1 MNASGDLS
9 RRNPQEDFELIQ
21 RIGSGTYGDVYKA
34 RNVNTGELAAIKVI
48 KLEPGEDFAVVQQEI
63 IMMKDC
69 KHSNIVAYFGSYL
82 RRDKLWI
89 SMEYC
94 GGGSLQDIYH
104 VTGPLSESQIAYM
117 SRETLQGLYYLHNK
131 GKMHRDIK
139 GANILLTDN
148 GYVKLA
154 DFGVS
159 AQITATLAKRKSFI
173 GTPYWMAPEVAAV
186 ERKGGYNQLCDIWAV
201 GITAIE
207 LAELQPP
214 MFDLHP
220 MRALFL
226 MTKSNFQPPKLKDKV
241 KWTNNFHQFVKLSL
255 TKNTKK
261 RPTAEKLLQHPF
273 VSQPLSRT
281 LAVDLLDRASNPD
294 HSAFPDLEDEDPE
307 PEFKYRGHFLPISP
321 RARRA
326 PCFVAH
332 YKSPVS
338 VPHRIRSTSRGTREE
353 KTLSEINFGQVKFDP
368 PLRKET
374 EPHHEAQASEP
385 YLDCFEELYY
395 TARPNLDL
403 RSEYGHESPSLLSGN
418 KSLLKSVEEELQ
430 HRGHMAHLGDD
441 DDEDDDGADDDETH
455 THKSSTIMRPKVPPP
470 LPPKPKSVS
479 QPPPQPLQKLDD
491 SQSHSEDDSGG
502 GGTIKRCPIPLS
514 SSPAKPSNVPPR
526 PPPPRL
532 PPHRRSSLGNDS
544 AEGVAG
550 DLSAPGDDGSFRHF
564 WEWLHAPHTEEELE
578 EAWEV
583 LQEVKEVQEEEKDE
597 SNALSSSQNG
607 EREGP
612 SERQST
618 MPPSVPARK
627 DKKDTPKPISNGL
640 PPTPKV
646 HMGAC
651 FSKVFNGCP
660 LKIHCATSWINPDT
674 RDQYLIFGAEE
685 GIYTLNLN
693 ELHETSMEQLFPRRC
708 TWLYVMNSSL
718 LSISGKASQLYSH
731 SLPGL
736 FDHARHMQ
744 KLPVAIPTHRLPDK
758 MIPRKFAVTNKIPD
772 TKGCQKCC
780 VVRNPYTGHKY
791 LCGAFQSSIVLFEWV
806 DSMQK
811 FMLIK
816 NMDFPL
822 PCPLEVFDM
831 LVVPEHTYPLV
842 CVAVSKGTEVGQ
854 VVRFGTVNPNATA
867 SWFTESDTPQS
878 CVIHVTQLERDTIL
892 VCLDRC
898 IKIVNLQGRLKSSRK
913 LSAEL
918 TFNFQI
924 EAIVCLQDSVLAFW
938 RHGMQGRS
946 FKTNEITQEISDSTR
961 IFRLLGSDRSLEWRN
976 PEPGEH
982 SARARVVVLESRPT
996 DNPTAHSNL
1005 YILAGHENSY

>member
-1 MNASGDLS
+1 
-9 RRNPQEDFELIQ
+9 
-21 RIGSGTYGDVYKA
+21 
-34 RNVNTGELAAIKVI
+34 
-48 KLEPGEDFAVVQQEI
+48 
-63 IMMKDC
+63 MMKDC

-89 SMEYC
+89 CMEYC
-94 GGGSLQDIYH
+94 GGGSLQDVYH
-104 VTGPLSESQIAYM
+104 VTGPLTESQIAYVT
-117 SRETLQGLYYLHNK
+117 RETLQGLYYLHNK

-186 ERKGGYNQLCDIWAV
+186 ERKGGYNHLCDIWAV

-241 KWTNNFHQFVKLSL
+241 KWTNNFHNFVKLAL
-255 TKNTKK
+255 TKNPKK
-261 RPTAEKLLQHPF
+261 RPPADKLLQHPF
-273 VSQPLSRT
+273 VSQPLSRI
-281 LAVDLLDRASNPD
+281 LAIELLDKANNPD
-294 HSAFPDLEDEDPE
+294 HSSFTDLDDDEPE
-307 PEFKYRGHFLPISP
+307 PEP
-321 RARRA
+321 
-326 PCFVAH
+326 
-332 YKSPVS
+332 PVS
-338 VPHRIRSTSRGTREE
+338 VPHRIRSTSRTSREG

-368 PLRKET
+368 PLTTET
-374 EPHHEAQASEP
+374 KPYHELP
-385 YLDCFEELYY
+385 DIDDFLDCAEEIYY
-395 TARPNLDL
+395 TARSNLDL
-403 RSEYGHESPSLLSGN
+403 QMDYGQGSPKGSIMGGN
-418 KSLLKSVEEELQ
+418 KSLLKSVEEELHQ
-430 HRGHMAHLGDD
+430 S
-441 DDEDDDGADDDETH
+441 T
-455 THKSSTIMRPKVPPP
+455 KSSTMRPKVPPP
-470 LPPKPKSVS
+470 LPPKPKPS
-479 QPPPQPLQKLDD
+479 PGPH
-491 SQSHSEDDSGG
+491 QSPSGDHDG
-502 GGTIKRCPIPLS
+502 NQGTIKRCPGPE
-514 SSPAKPSNVPPR
+514 SPARSSINVPPR

-532 PPHRRSSLGNDS
+532 PANQLSSLGNGIS
-544 AEGVAG
+544 
-550 DLSAPGDDGSFRHF
+550 
-564 WEWLHAPHTEEELE
+564 
-578 EAWEV
+578 
-583 LQEVKEVQEEEKDE
+583 
-597 SNALSSSQNG
+597 
-607 EREGP
+607 P
-612 SERQST
+612 SEHSPSTERQST
-618 MPPSVPARK
+618 MPPAVPIPK
-627 DKKDTPKPISNGL
+627 DKKDLPKPISNGL

-708 TWLYVMNSSL
+708 TWLYVMSNSL
-718 LSISGKASQLYSH
+718 LSISGKACHLYSH
-731 SLPGL
+731 SLMGL
-736 FDHARHMQ
+736 FEHARQMQ
-744 KLPVAIPTHRLPDK
+744 KLPVAIPTHKLPDK
-758 MIPRKFAVTNKIPD
+758 IIPRKFSVSTKIPE

-791 LCGAFQSSIVLFEWV
+791 LCGAFQSSVVLFEWV
-806 DSMQK
+806 ESMQK
-811 FMLIK
+811 FMLVKSI
-816 NMDFPL
+816 DFPL
-822 PCPLEVFDM
+822 PCPLEVFEM
-831 LVVPEHTYPLV
+831 LVVPEHQYPLI
-842 CVAVSKGTEVGQ
+842 CIAVSKGTELNQ
-854 VVRFGTVNPNATA
+854 VVRFETLNPNST
-867 SWFTESDTPQS
+867 SNWFDSDTPQN

-924 EAIVCLQDSVLAFW
+924 ESIVCLQDSVLAFW

-946 FKTNEITQEISDSTR
+946 FKSNEITQEISDNSR
-961 IFRLLGSDRSLEWRN
+961 IFRLLGSDR
-976 PEPGEH
+976 
-982 SARARVVVLESRPT
+982 VVVLESQPT

>member
-1 MNASGDLS
+1 MSFDLS

-34 RNVNTGELAAIKVI
+34 RNVSTGELAAIKVI

-89 SMEYC
+89 CMEYC

-104 VTGPLSESQIAYM
+104 VTGPLTESQIAYVT
-117 SRETLQGLYYLHNK
+117 RETLQGLYYLHNK

-186 ERKGGYNQLCDIWAV
+186 ERKGGYNHLCDIWAV

-241 KWTNNFHQFVKLSL
+241 KWSNNFHNFVKLAL
-255 TKNTKK
+255 TKNPK
-261 RPTAEKLLQHPF
+261 RRLPADKLLQHPF
-273 VSQPLSRT
+273 VSQPLSRIV
-281 LAVDLLDRASNPD
+281 AIELLDKANNPD
-294 HSAFPDLEDEDPE
+294 HSSYTDLDDDDPE
-307 PEFKYRGHFLPISP
+307 PEFKYRGLFLPISP
-321 RARRA
+321 LSRRVFRFAARRK
-326 PCFVAH
+326 P
-332 YKSPVS
+332 PVS
-338 VPHRIRSTSRGTREE
+338 VPHRIRSVSRNSREE

-368 PLRKET
+368 PLTTET
-374 EPHHEAQASEP
+374 KPHHE
-385 YLDCFEELYY
+385 
-395 TARPNLDL
+395 LDL
-403 RSEYGHESPSLLSGN
+403 QMDYGQGSPKSSFLGGN

-430 HRGHMAHLGDD
+430 QSK
-441 DDEDDDGADDDETH
+441 
-455 THKSSTIMRPKVPPP
+455 KSSTMRPTFPPP
-470 LPPKPKSVS
+470 LPPKPKPTPGSH
-479 QPPPQPLQKLDD
+479 
-491 SQSHSEDDSGG
+491 QSPSADHDGNQ
-502 GGTIKRCPIPLS
+502 GTIKRCPGTESPSRS
-514 SSPAKPSNVPPR
+514 SGNVPPR

-532 PPHRRSSLGNDS
+532 PAHKLSSLGN
-544 AEGVAG
+544 GVE
-550 DLSAPGDDGSFRHF
+550 H
-564 WEWLHAPHTEEELE
+564 
-578 EAWEV
+578 
-583 LQEVKEVQEEEKDE
+583 
-597 SNALSSSQNG
+597 SSST
-607 EREGP
+607 EI
-612 SERQST
+612 QST
-618 MPPSVPARK
+618 MPPAVPIPK
-627 DKKDTPKPISNGL
+627 DKKDLPKPISNGL

-674 RDQYLIFGAEE
+674 RDQYIIFGAEE

-708 TWLYVMNSSL
+708 TWLYVMSNTL
-718 LSISGKASQLYSH
+718 LSITGKASHLYSH
-731 SLPGL
+731 SLVGL
-736 FDHARHMQ
+736 FEHARHMQ
-744 KLPVAIPTHRLPDK
+744 KLPVSIPTHRLPDK
-758 MIPRKFAVTNKIPD
+758 IIPRKFSVSNKIPE
-772 TKGCQKCC
+772 TRGCQKCC

-806 DSMQK
+806 EPMQK
-811 FMLIK
+811 FMLVK
-816 NMDFPL
+816 NIDFPL
-822 PCPLEVFDM
+822 PCPLEIFEM
-831 LVVPEHTYPLV
+831 LVVPEHQYPLI
-842 CVAVSKGTEVGQ
+842 CIAVSKGTELHQ
-854 VVRFGTVNPNATA
+854 VVRFETLNPNST
-867 SWFTESDTPQS
+867 SNWFANSDTPQS

-924 EAIVCLQDSVLAFW
+924 ESIVCLQDSVLAFW

-946 FKTNEITQEISDSTR
+946 FKSNEITQEISDNSR
-961 IFRLLGSDRSLEWRN
+961 IFRLLGSD
-976 PEPGEH
+976 
-982 SARARVVVLESRPT
+982 RVVVLESRPT
-996 DNPTAHSNL
+996 DNPTADSNL

>member
-1 MNASGDLS
+1 MNSSFDLS

-34 RNVNTGELAAIKVI
+34 RNVSTGELAAIKVI

-89 SMEYC
+89 CMEYC

-104 VTGPLSESQIAYM
+104 VTGPLTESQIAYVT
-117 SRETLQGLYYLHNK
+117 RETLQGLFYLHSK

-186 ERKGGYNQLCDIWAV
+186 ERKGGYNHLCDIWAV

-241 KWTNNFHQFVKLSL
+241 KWTNNFHNFVKLAL
-255 TKNTKK
+255 TKNPKK
-261 RPTAEKLLQHPF
+261 RPPADKLLQHPF
-273 VSQPLSRT
+273 VSQPLSRI
-281 LAVDLLDRASNPD
+281 LAIELLDKVNNPD
-294 HSAFPDLEDEDPE
+294 HSSYTDLDDDDPE
-307 PEFKYRGHFLPISP
+307 PEFKYRGLFLPVSP
-321 RARRA
+321 LSRRILHFAARRKPA
-326 PCFVAH
+326 
-332 YKSPVS
+332 VS
-338 VPHRIRSTSRGTREE
+338 VPHRIRSASRSSREG
-353 KTLSEINFGQVKFDP
+353 KSLSEINFGQVKFDP
-368 PLRKET
+368 PITTET
-374 EPHHEAQASEP
+374 KPHHEP
-385 YLDCFEELYY
+385 PDTDDFLDCAEEIYY
-395 TARPNLDL
+395 TARSNLDL
-403 RSEYGHESPSLLSGN
+403 QMDYGQGSPKGSILGGN
-418 KSLLKSVEEELQ
+418 RSLLKSVEEELHQ
-430 HRGHMAHLGDD
+430 S
-441 DDEDDDGADDDETH
+441 T
-455 THKSSTIMRPKVPPP
+455 KSSTMRPKVPPP
-470 LPPKPKSVS
+470 LPPKPKPS
-479 QPPPQPLQKLDD
+479 PGPH
-491 SQSHSEDDSGG
+491 QSPSGDHDG
-502 GGTIKRCPIPLS
+502 NQDTIKRCPEPE
-514 SSPAKPSNVPPR
+514 SPARSSINIPPR

-532 PPHRRSSLGNDS
+532 PANQLSSLGNGMS
-544 AEGVAG
+544 
-550 DLSAPGDDGSFRHF
+550 
-564 WEWLHAPHTEEELE
+564 
-578 EAWEV
+578 
-583 LQEVKEVQEEEKDE
+583 
-597 SNALSSSQNG
+597 
-607 EREGP
+607 P
-612 SERQST
+612 SEHSPSTERQST
-618 MPPSVPARK
+618 MPPAVPVPK
-627 DKKDTPKPISNGL
+627 DKKDFPKPISNGL

-660 LKIHCATSWINPDT
+660 LKIHCATSWINPGT

-708 TWLYVMNSSL
+708 TWLYVMSNSL
-718 LSISGKASQLYSH
+718 LSISGKACHLYSH
-731 SLPGL
+731 SLMGL
-736 FDHARHMQ
+736 FEHARQMQ
-744 KLPVAIPTHRLPDK
+744 KLPVAIPTHKLPDK
-758 MIPRKFAVTNKIPD
+758 IIPRKFSVSTKIPE
-772 TKGCQKCC
+772 TRGCQKCC

-791 LCGAFQSSIVLFEWV
+791 LCGAFQSSVVLFEWV
-806 DSMQK
+806 ESMQK
-811 FMLIK
+811 FMLVKSI
-816 NMDFPL
+816 DFPL
-822 PCPLEVFDM
+822 PCPLEVFEM
-831 LVVPEHTYPLV
+831 LVVPEHQYPLI
-842 CVAVSKGTEVGQ
+842 CIAVSKGTELNQ
-854 VVRFGTVNPNATA
+854 VVHFETLNPNST
-867 SWFTESDTPQS
+867 SNWFDSDTPQS

-924 EAIVCLQDSVLAFW
+924 ESIVCLQDSVLAFW

-946 FKTNEITQEISDSTR
+946 FKSNEITQEISDSSR
-961 IFRLLGSDRSLEWRN
+961 IFRLLGSD
-976 PEPGEH
+976 
-982 SARARVVVLESRPT
+982 RVVVLESRPT

>member
-1 MNASGDLS
+1 MNSSVDLS

-48 KLEPGEDFAVVQQEI
+48 KLEPGEDFEVVQQEI

-104 VTGPLSESQIAYM
+104 GREHWPSLTHRLSH
-117 SRETLQGLYYLHNK
+117 TVFQGLYYLHNK

-139 GANILLTDN
+139 AIHIKSITAFLFCLLPLPSPAS
-148 GYVKLA
+148 VA

-241 KWTNNFHQFVKLSL
+241 KWGNNFHHFVKLSL
-255 TKNTKK
+255 TKNPKK

-281 LAVDLLDRASNPD
+281 LAIELLDKASNPD
-294 HSAFPDLEDEDPE
+294 HSTYNDFDDDDPE
-307 PEFKYRGHFLPISP
+307 PE
-321 RARRA
+321 
-326 PCFVAH
+326 
-332 YKSPVS
+332 SPVS
-338 VPHRIRSTSRGTREE
+338 VPHRIRSTSRSTREG

-374 EPHHEAQASEP
+374 EPHHEPVSSLVPVTHCLPLCSLSLSLSLPLQPKSICLP
-385 YLDCFEELYY
+385 Q
-395 TARPNLDL
+395 
-403 RSEYGHESPSLLSGN
+403 ESQSQG
-418 KSLLKSVEEELQ
+418 
-430 HRGHMAHLGDD
+430 
-441 DDEDDDGADDDETH
+441 EDD
-455 THKSSTIMRPKVPPP
+455 
-470 LPPKPKSVS
+470 
-479 QPPPQPLQKLDD
+479 
-491 SQSHSEDDSGG
+491 G
-502 GGTIKRCPIPLS
+502 GGTIKRCPVPE
-514 SSPAKPSNVPPR
+514 SPARPASTNVPPR

-532 PPHRRSSLGNDS
+532 PPHRRSSLGN
-544 AEGVAG
+544 EGAQSQAG
-550 DLSAPGDDGSFRHF
+550 SEPEGNDDGSFRHF

-578 EAWEV
+578 ELGPFIDLLTFCF
-583 LQEVKEVQEEEKDE
+583 LQ
-597 SNALSSSQNG
+597 
-607 EREGP
+607 
-612 SERQST
+612 
-618 MPPSVPARK
+618 
-627 DKKDTPKPISNGL
+627 KPISNGL

-708 TWLYVMNSSL
+708 TWLYVMNNCL

-731 SLPGL
+731 NLAGL
-736 FDHARHMQ
+736 FEHARQMQ
-744 KLPVAIPTHRLPDK
+744 KLPMAIPTHKLPDK
-758 MIPRKFAVTNKIPD
+758 MIPRKFAVSNKIPD

-791 LCGAFQSSIVLFEWV
+791 LCGAFQSSVVLLEWV
-806 DSMQK
+806 ESMQK

-816 NMDFPL
+816 NIDFPL
-822 PCPLEVFDM
+822 PCPLEVFEM
-831 LVVPEHTYPLV
+831 LVVPEQQYPLI
-842 CVAVSKGTEVGQ
+842 CVAVSKGTELSQ
-854 VVRFGTVNPNATA
+854 VVRFGTVNPNSTS
-867 SWFTESDTPQS
+867 SWFTEADTPQT
-878 CVIHVTQLERDTIL
+878 CVIHITQLERDTIL

-946 FKTNEITQEISDSTR
+946 FKTNEITQEISDNTR
-961 IFRLLGSDRSLEWRN
+961 IFRLLGSD
-976 PEPGEH
+976 
-982 SARARVVVLESRPT
+982 RVVVLESRPT
-996 DNPTAHSNL
+996 DNPTAASNL

>member
-1 MNASGDLS
+1 MMNSSFDLS

-34 RNVNTGELAAIKVI
+34 RNVTTGELAAIKVI

-89 SMEYC
+89 CMEYC

-104 VTGPLSESQIAYM
+104 VTGPLTESQIAYVT
-117 SRETLQGLYYLHNK
+117 RETLQGLYYLHNK

-148 GYVKLA
+148 GYIKLA

-186 ERKGGYNQLCDIWAV
+186 ERKGGYNHLCDIWAV

-241 KWTNNFHQFVKLSL
+241 KWTNNFHNFVKLAL
-255 TKNTKK
+255 TKNPKK
-261 RPTAEKLLQHPF
+261 RPPADKLLQHPF
-273 VSQPLSRT
+273 VSQPLSRI
-281 LAVDLLDRASNPD
+281 LAIELLDKANNPD
-294 HSAFPDLEDEDPE
+294 NSSYTDLDDDDPE
-307 PEFKYRGHFLPISP
+307 PEP
-321 RARRA
+321 
-326 PCFVAH
+326 
-332 YKSPVS
+332 PVS
-338 VPHRIRSTSRGTREE
+338 VPHRIRSTSRTSREG

-368 PLRKET
+368 PITTET
-374 EPHHEAQASEP
+374 KPHHEP
-385 YLDCFEELYY
+385 PDTDDFLDCAEEIYY
-395 TARPNLDL
+395 TARSNLDL
-403 RSEYGHESPSLLSGN
+403 QMDYEQDSPKGSILGGN
-418 KSLLKSVEEELQ
+418 KSLLKSVEEELHQ
-430 HRGHMAHLGDD
+430 S
-441 DDEDDDGADDDETH
+441 T
-455 THKSSTIMRPKVPPP
+455 KSSTMRPKVPPP
-470 LPPKPKSVS
+470 LPPKPKSS
-479 QPPPQPLQKLDD
+479 PGPH
-491 SQSHSEDDSGG
+491 QSSSADHDGNQ
-502 GGTIKRCPIPLS
+502 GTIKRCPGPESPTRS
-514 SSPAKPSNVPPR
+514 STNVPPR

-532 PPHRRSSLGNDS
+532 SANKLSSLGNGIS
-544 AEGVAG
+544 PPEHSPPTA
-550 DLSAPGDDGSFRHF
+550 
-564 WEWLHAPHTEEELE
+564 
-578 EAWEV
+578 
-583 LQEVKEVQEEEKDE
+583 
-597 SNALSSSQNG
+597 
-607 EREGP
+607 
-612 SERQST
+612 RQST
-618 MPPSVPARK
+618 MPPAVPIPK
-627 DKKDTPKPISNGL
+627 DKKDFPKPISNGL

-693 ELHETSMEQLFPRRC
+693 ELHETSMEQLIPRRC
-708 TWLYVMNSSL
+708 TWLYVMSNSL
-718 LSISGKASQLYSH
+718 LSISGKACHLYSH
-731 SLPGL
+731 SLMGL
-736 FDHARHMQ
+736 FEHARQMQ
-744 KLPVAIPTHRLPDK
+744 KLPVAIPTHKLPDK
-758 MIPRKFAVTNKIPD
+758 IIPRKFTVSTKIPE

-791 LCGAFQSSIVLFEWV
+791 LCGAFQSSVVLFEWV
-806 DSMQK
+806 ESMQK
-811 FMLIK
+811 FMLVKSI
-816 NMDFPL
+816 DFPL
-822 PCPLEVFDM
+822 PCPLEVFEM
-831 LVVPEHTYPLV
+831 LVVPEHLYPLI
-842 CVAVSKGTEVGQ
+842 CIAVSKGTELNQ
-854 VVRFGTVNPNATA
+854 VVQFETLNPNST
-867 SWFTESDTPQS
+867 SNWFDSDTPQS

-924 EAIVCLQDSVLAFW
+924 ESIVCLQDSVLAFW

-946 FKTNEITQEISDSTR
+946 FKSNEITQEISDNSR
-961 IFRLLGSDRSLEWRN
+961 IFRLLGSD
-976 PEPGEH
+976 
-982 SARARVVVLESRPT
+982 RVVVLESRPT

>member
-1 MNASGDLS
+1 MNSSFDLS

-34 RNVNTGELAAIKVI
+34 RNVTTGELAAIKVI

-89 SMEYC
+89 CMEYC

-104 VTGPLSESQIAYM
+104 VTGPLTESQIAYVT
-117 SRETLQGLYYLHNK
+117 RETLQGLFYLHNK

-148 GYVKLA
+148 GYIKLA

-186 ERKGGYNQLCDIWAV
+186 ERKGGYNHLCDIWAV

-241 KWTNNFHQFVKLSL
+241 KWTNNFHIFVKLAL
-255 TKNTKK
+255 TKNPKK
-261 RPTAEKLLQHPF
+261 RPPADKLLQHPF
-273 VSQPLSRT
+273 VSQPLSRI
-281 LAVDLLDRASNPD
+281 LAIELLDKANNPD
-294 HSAFPDLEDEDPE
+294 NSSYTDLDDDDPE
-307 PEFKYRGHFLPISP
+307 PEFKYRGLFLPVSP
-321 RARRA
+321 LSRRVLRFAARRK
-326 PCFVAH
+326 P
-332 YKSPVS
+332 PVS
-338 VPHRIRSTSRGTREE
+338 VPHRIRSTSRTSREG

-368 PLRKET
+368 PLTTET
-374 EPHHEAQASEP
+374 KPHHEPDLQMD
-385 YLDCFEELYY
+385 YEE
-395 TARPNLDL
+395 
-403 RSEYGHESPSLLSGN
+403 ESPKGSILGGN
-418 KSLLKSVEEELQ
+418 KSLLKSVEEELHQ
-430 HRGHMAHLGDD
+430 RGHDAHLED
-441 DDEDDDGADDDETH
+441 DDEGDDEGDDHDDELQH
-455 THKSSTIMRPKVPPP
+455 TKSSTMRPKFPPP
-470 LPPKPKSVS
+470 LPPKPKPS
-479 QPPPQPLQKLDD
+479 PGPH
-491 SQSHSEDDSGG
+491 QSLSGDHDG
-502 GGTIKRCPIPLS
+502 NQGTIKRCPGPESPTRS
-514 SSPAKPSNVPPR
+514 STNVPPR

-532 PPHRRSSLGNDS
+532 SANKLSSLD
-544 AEGVAG
+544 
-550 DLSAPGDDGSFRHF
+550 
-564 WEWLHAPHTEEELE
+564 
-578 EAWEV
+578 
-583 LQEVKEVQEEEKDE
+583 
-597 SNALSSSQNG
+597 NG
-607 EREGP
+607 TSP
-612 SERQST
+612 SEHSPSTERQST
-618 MPPSVPARK
+618 MPPAVPTPK
-627 DKKDTPKPISNGL
+627 DKKDFPKPISNGL
-640 PPTPKV
+640 PPTPEV

-708 TWLYVMNSSL
+708 TWLYVMSNSL
-718 LSISGKASQLYSH
+718 LSISGKACHLYSH
-731 SLPGL
+731 SLVGL
-736 FDHARHMQ
+736 FEHARQMQ
-744 KLPVAIPTHRLPDK
+744 KLPVAIPTHKLPDK
-758 MIPRKFAVTNKIPD
+758 MIPRKFTVSTKIPE

-806 DSMQK
+806 ESMQR
-811 FMLIK
+811 FMLVKSI
-816 NMDFPL
+816 DFPL
-822 PCPLEVFDM
+822 PCPLEVFEM
-831 LVVPEHTYPLV
+831 LVVPEHLYPLI
-842 CVAVSKGTEVGQ
+842 CIAVSKGTELNQ
-854 VVRFGTVNPNATA
+854 VVRFETLNPSSTSN
-867 SWFTESDTPQS
+867 WFDSDTPQS

-924 EAIVCLQDSVLAFW
+924 ESIVCLQDSVLAFW

-946 FKTNEITQEISDSTR
+946 FKSNEITQEISDNSR
-961 IFRLLGSDRSLEWRN
+961 IFRLLGSD
-976 PEPGEH
+976 
-982 SARARVVVLESRPT
+982 RVVVLESRPT

>member
-1 MNASGDLS
+1 MNSSLDLS

-48 KLEPGEDFAVVQQEI
+48 KLEPGEDFVVVQQEI

-104 VTGPLSESQIAYM
+104 VTGPLLESQIAYV

-159 AQITATLAKRKSFI
+159 AQISATLAKRKSFI

-241 KWTNNFHQFVKLSL
+241 QWTSNFHHFVKMALI
-255 TKNTKK
+255 KNPKK
-261 RPTAEKLLQHPF
+261 RPTADKLLQHPF

-281 LAVDLLDRASNPD
+281 LAIELLDKASNPD
-294 HSAFPDLEDEDPE
+294 HAHYSDIDDEDQDPDPE
-307 PEFKYRGHFLPISP
+307 
-321 RARRA
+321 
-326 PCFVAH
+326 
-332 YKSPVS
+332 SPVT
-338 VPHRIRSTSRGTREE
+338 VPHRIRSTSRSSRDG
-353 KTLSEINFGQVKFDP
+353 KTLSEINFDQVKFDP

-374 EPHHEAQASEP
+374 ELHHEPELQLEP
-385 YLDCFEELYY
+385 QSILGD
-395 TARPNLDL
+395 
-403 RSEYGHESPSLLSGN
+403 N
-418 KSLLKSVEEELQ
+418 KSLLKSVAEELNQ
-430 HRGHMAHLGDD
+430 SSNS
-441 DDEDDDGADDDETH
+441 
-455 THKSSTIMRPKVPPP
+455 SSTMRPKVPPP
-470 LPPKPKSVS
+470 LPPKPKALSPAQNGPS
-479 QPPPQPLQKLDD
+479 G
-491 SQSHSEDDSGG
+491 DDSGG
-502 GGTIKRCPIPLS
+502 QGTIKRCPT
-514 SSPAKPSNVPPR
+514 SPNPTPTPPRPAACVPPR
-526 PPPPRL
+526 PPPPFL
-532 PPHRRSSLGNDS
+532 PPHRRRSLGNRVT
-544 AEGVAG
+544 AA
-550 DLSAPGDDGSFRHF
+550 
-564 WEWLHAPHTEEELE
+564 
-578 EAWEV
+578 
-583 LQEVKEVQEEEKDE
+583 Q
-597 SNALSSSQNG
+597 QNG
-607 EREGP
+607 ERE
-612 SERQST
+612 RQST
-618 MPPSVPARK
+618 LPTIPSRRSK
-627 DKKDTPKPISNGL
+627 DIPKPISNGL

-660 LKIHCATSWINPDT
+660 LKVHCASSWVNPDT
-674 RDQYLIFGAEE
+674 RDQYLLFGAEE

-693 ELHETSMEQLFPRRC
+693 ELHETTMEQIFPRRC
-708 TWLYVMNSSL
+708 TWLYVMNNWL
-718 LSISGKASQLYSH
+718 ISISGKASQLYCH
-731 SLPGL
+731 NLAGL
-736 FDHARHMQ
+736 FEHARQMQ
-744 KLPVAIPTHRLPDK
+744 KLPVAIPTHKLPDK
-758 MIPRKFAVTNKIPD
+758 IVPRKFTVSNKIPD

-791 LCGAFQSSIVLFEWV
+791 LCGAFQSSVVLFEWV
-806 DSMQK
+806 EAMQR

-816 NMDFPL
+816 SIDFTL
-822 PCPLEVFDM
+822 PCPLEVFEM
-831 LVVPEHTYPLV
+831 LVVPEHQYPLI
-842 CVAVSKGTEVGQ
+842 CVAVSKGSQPDQ
-854 VVRFGTVNPNATA
+854 VVTFGTVDPNTPAPI
-867 SWFTESDTPQS
+867 FTEPDTPQT

-898 IKIVNLQGRLKSSRK
+898 IKMVNLQGRLKSNKK

-961 IFRLLGSDRSLEWRN
+961 MFRLLGADRT
-976 PEPGEH
+976 
-982 SARARVVVLESRPT
+982 VVLESRPT
-996 DNPTAHSNL
+996 DNPTAQSNL

>member
-1 MNASGDLS
+1 MMNSSFDLS

-34 RNVNTGELAAIKVI
+34 RNVTTGELAAIKVI

-89 SMEYC
+89 CMEYC

-104 VTGPLSESQIAYM
+104 VTGPLTESQIAYVT
-117 SRETLQGLYYLHNK
+117 RETLQGLYYLHNK

-148 GYVKLA
+148 GYIKLA

-186 ERKGGYNQLCDIWAV
+186 ERKGGYNHLCDIWAV

-241 KWTNNFHQFVKLSL
+241 KWTNNFHIFVKLAL
-255 TKNTKK
+255 TKNPKK
-261 RPTAEKLLQHPF
+261 RPPADKLLQHPF
-273 VSQPLSRT
+273 VSQPLSRI
-281 LAVDLLDRASNPD
+281 LAIELLDKANNPD
-294 HSAFPDLEDEDPE
+294 NSSYTDLDDDDPE
-307 PEFKYRGHFLPISP
+307 PEP
-321 RARRA
+321 
-326 PCFVAH
+326 
-332 YKSPVS
+332 PVS
-338 VPHRIRSTSRGTREE
+338 VPHRIRSTSRTSREG

-368 PLRKET
+368 PITTET
-374 EPHHEAQASEP
+374 KPHHEP
-385 YLDCFEELYY
+385 
-395 TARPNLDL
+395 DL
-403 RSEYGHESPSLLSGN
+403 QMDYEQDSPKGSILGGN
-418 KSLLKSVEEELQ
+418 KSLLKSVEEELHQ
-430 HRGHMAHLGDD
+430 RGHEAHLED
-441 DDEDDDGADDDETH
+441 DDEGEDDDHDDELQH
-455 THKSSTIMRPKVPPP
+455 TKSSTMRPKVPPP
-470 LPPKPKSVS
+470 LPPKPKSS
-479 QPPPQPLQKLDD
+479 PGPH
-491 SQSHSEDDSGG
+491 QSSSADHDGNQ
-502 GGTIKRCPIPLS
+502 GTIKRCPGPESPTRS
-514 SSPAKPSNVPPR
+514 STNVPPR

-532 PPHRRSSLGNDS
+532 SANKLSSLGNGIS
-544 AEGVAG
+544 PPEHSPPTA
-550 DLSAPGDDGSFRHF
+550 
-564 WEWLHAPHTEEELE
+564 
-578 EAWEV
+578 
-583 LQEVKEVQEEEKDE
+583 
-597 SNALSSSQNG
+597 
-607 EREGP
+607 
-612 SERQST
+612 RQST
-618 MPPSVPARK
+618 MPPAVPIPK
-627 DKKDTPKPISNGL
+627 DKKDFPKPISNGL

-693 ELHETSMEQLFPRRC
+693 ELHETSMEQLIPRRC
-708 TWLYVMNSSL
+708 TWLYVMSNSL
-718 LSISGKASQLYSH
+718 LSISGKACHLYSH
-731 SLPGL
+731 SLMGL
-736 FDHARHMQ
+736 FEHARQMQ
-744 KLPVAIPTHRLPDK
+744 KLPVAIPTHKLPDK
-758 MIPRKFAVTNKIPD
+758 IIPRKFTVSTKIPE

-791 LCGAFQSSIVLFEWV
+791 LCGAFQSSVVLFEWV
-806 DSMQK
+806 ESMQK
-811 FMLIK
+811 FMLVKSI
-816 NMDFPL
+816 DFPL
-822 PCPLEVFDM
+822 PCPLEVFEM
-831 LVVPEHTYPLV
+831 LVVPEHLYPLI
-842 CVAVSKGTEVGQ
+842 CIAVSKGTELNQ
-854 VVRFGTVNPNATA
+854 VVQFETLNPNST
-867 SWFTESDTPQS
+867 SNWFDSDTPQS

-924 EAIVCLQDSVLAFW
+924 ESIVCLQDSVLAFW

-946 FKTNEITQEISDSTR
+946 FKSNEITQEISDNSR
-961 IFRLLGSDRSLEWRN
+961 IFRLLGSD
-976 PEPGEH
+976 
-982 SARARVVVLESRPT
+982 RVVVLESRPT

>member
-1 MNASGDLS
+1 MSSCVDLS

-48 KLEPGEDFAVVQQEI
+48 KLEPGEDFEVVQQEI

-226 MTKSNFQPPKLKDKV
+226 MTKSNFQSPKLKDKV
-241 KWTNNFHQFVKLSL
+241 KWGNNFHHFVKLSL
-255 TKNTKK
+255 TKNPKK

-281 LAVDLLDRASNPD
+281 LAIELLDKSNNPD
-294 HSAFPDLEDEDPE
+294 HTTYNDFDDDDPE
-307 PEFKYRGHFLPISP
+307 PEFKYMGHFLPITP
-321 RARRA
+321 GARRA
-326 PCFVAH
+326 PHFAMRK
-332 YKSPVS
+332 KSPVS
-338 VPHRIRSTSRGTREE
+338 VPHRIRSTSRSTREG

-374 EPHHEAQASEP
+374 EPHHEPPDSEP
-385 YLDCFEELYY
+385 FLDCAEELYY
-395 TARPNLDL
+395 TARSNLDL
-403 RSEYGHESPSLLSGN
+403 QLEYGQESPSLMGGN
-418 KSLLKSVEEELQ
+418 KSLLKSVEEELKQ
-430 HRGHMAHLGDD
+430 RGHMTHLETDD
-441 DDEDDDGADDDETH
+441 DDGGDDGDETQ
-455 THKSSTIMRPKVPPP
+455 HKHSTIMRPKVPPP
-470 LPPKPKSVS
+470 LPPKPKSICLPQESPS
-479 QPPPQPLQKLDD
+479 QG
-491 SQSHSEDDSGG
+491 EDDG
-502 GGTIKRCPIPLS
+502 GGTIKRCPVPE
-514 SSPAKPSNVPPR
+514 SPARTTSSNVPPR

-532 PPHRRSSLGNDS
+532 PPHRRSSLGNGLNS
-544 AEGVAG
+544 
-550 DLSAPGDDGSFRHF
+550 H
-564 WEWLHAPHTEEELE
+564 
-578 EAWEV
+578 
-583 LQEVKEVQEEEKDE
+583 
-597 SNALSSSQNG
+597 QNG
-607 EREGP
+607 EKD
-612 SERQST
+612 SATERQST
-618 MPPSVPARK
+618 MPPSVPIRK
-627 DKKDTPKPISNGL
+627 DKKDITKPISNGL

-708 TWLYVMNSSL
+708 TWLYVMNNCL

-731 SLPGL
+731 NLAGL
-736 FDHARHMQ
+736 FEHARQMQ
-744 KLPVAIPTHRLPDK
+744 KLPMAIPTHKLPDK
-758 MIPRKFAVTNKIPD
+758 MIPRKFAISNKIPD

-791 LCGAFQSSIVLFEWV
+791 LCGAFQSSVVLLEWV
-806 DSMQK
+806 EPMQK

-816 NMDFPL
+816 NIDFPL
-822 PCPLEVFDM
+822 PCPLEVFEM
-831 LVVPEHTYPLV
+831 LVVPDQQYPLI
-842 CVAVSKGTEVGQ
+842 CVAVSKGMELSQ
-854 VVRFGTVNPNATA
+854 VVRFGTVNPNSTS
-867 SWFTESDTPQS
+867 SWFTEADTPQT

-946 FKTNEITQEISDSTR
+946 FKTNEITQEISDNTR
-961 IFRLLGSDRSLEWRN
+961 IFSLLGSDRNSQHDSSGQEGAVNL
-976 PEPGEH
+976 P
-982 SARARVVVLESRPT
+982 RVVVLESRPT
-996 DNPTAHSNL
+996 DNPTAASNL

>member
-1 MNASGDLS
+1 MNSSFDLS

-34 RNVNTGELAAIKVI
+34 RNVTTGELAAIKVI

-89 SMEYC
+89 CMEYC

-104 VTGPLSESQIAYM
+104 VTGPLTESQIAYVT
-117 SRETLQGLYYLHNK
+117 RETLQGLFYLHSK

-139 GANILLTDN
+139 GANILFTDN

-186 ERKGGYNQLCDIWAV
+186 ERKGGYNHLCDIWAV

-241 KWTNNFHQFVKLSL
+241 KWTNNFHNFVKLAL
-255 TKNTKK
+255 TKNPKK
-261 RPTAEKLLQHPF
+261 RPPADKLLQHPF
-273 VSQPLSRT
+273 VSQPLSRI
-281 LAVDLLDRASNPD
+281 LAIELLDKANNPD
-294 HSAFPDLEDEDPE
+294 HSSYTDLDDDDPE
-307 PEFKYRGHFLPISP
+307 PEFKYRGLFLPVSP
-321 RARRA
+321 LSRRILHFAARRKPA
-326 PCFVAH
+326 
-332 YKSPVS
+332 VS
-338 VPHRIRSTSRGTREE
+338 VPHRIRSASRASREG

-368 PLRKET
+368 PITTET
-374 EPHHEAQASEP
+374 KPHHEP
-385 YLDCFEELYY
+385 PDTDDFLDCAEEIYY
-395 TARPNLDL
+395 TARSNLDL
-403 RSEYGHESPSLLSGN
+403 QMDYGQESPKGSILGGN
-418 KSLLKSVEEELQ
+418 KSLLKSVEEELHQ
-430 HRGHMAHLGDD
+430 S
-441 DDEDDDGADDDETH
+441 T
-455 THKSSTIMRPKVPPP
+455 KSSTMRPKVPPP
-470 LPPKPKSVS
+470 LPPKPKPS
-479 QPPPQPLQKLDD
+479 PGPH
-491 SQSHSEDDSGG
+491 QSPSGDHDG
-502 GGTIKRCPIPLS
+502 NQDTIKRCPEPE
-514 SSPAKPSNVPPR
+514 SPARSSTNIPPR

-532 PPHRRSSLGNDS
+532 PANQLNSLGNGMS
-544 AEGVAG
+544 
-550 DLSAPGDDGSFRHF
+550 
-564 WEWLHAPHTEEELE
+564 
-578 EAWEV
+578 
-583 LQEVKEVQEEEKDE
+583 
-597 SNALSSSQNG
+597 
-607 EREGP
+607 P
-612 SERQST
+612 SEHSPSTERQST
-618 MPPSVPARK
+618 MPPAVPVTK
-627 DKKDTPKPISNGL
+627 DKKDFPKPISNGL

-660 LKIHCATSWINPDT
+660 LKIHCATSWINPGT

-708 TWLYVMNSSL
+708 TWLYVMSNSL
-718 LSISGKASQLYSH
+718 LSISGKACHLYSH
-731 SLPGL
+731 SLMGL
-736 FDHARHMQ
+736 FEHARQMQ
-744 KLPVAIPTHRLPDK
+744 KLPVAIPTHKLPDK
-758 MIPRKFAVTNKIPD
+758 IIPRKFSVSTKIPE
-772 TKGCQKCC
+772 TRGCQKCC

-791 LCGAFQSSIVLFEWV
+791 LCGAFQSSVVLFEWV
-806 DSMQK
+806 ESMQK
-811 FMLIK
+811 FMLVKSI
-816 NMDFPL
+816 DFPL
-822 PCPLEVFDM
+822 PCPLEVFEM
-831 LVVPEHTYPLV
+831 LVVPEHQYPLI
-842 CVAVSKGTEVGQ
+842 CIAVSKGTELNQ
-854 VVRFGTVNPNATA
+854 VVHFETLNPNST
-867 SWFTESDTPQS
+867 SNWFDSDTPQS

-924 EAIVCLQDSVLAFW
+924 ESIVCLQDSVLAFW

-946 FKTNEITQEISDSTR
+946 FKSNEITQEISDSSR
-961 IFRLLGSDRSLEWRN
+961 IFRLLGSD
-976 PEPGEH
+976 
-982 SARARVVVLESRPT
+982 RVVVLESRPT

>member
-1 MNASGDLS
+1 MNSCVDLS

-48 KLEPGEDFAVVQQEI
+48 KLEPGEDFEVVQQEI

-241 KWTNNFHQFVKLSL
+241 KWGNNFHHFVKLSL
-255 TKNTKK
+255 TKNPKK

-281 LAVDLLDRASNPD
+281 LAIELLDKSNNPD
-294 HSAFPDLEDEDPE
+294 HTTYNDFDDDDPE
-307 PEFKYRGHFLPISP
+307 PEFKYMGHFLPITP
-321 RARRA
+321 GARRA
-326 PCFVAH
+326 PRFAMRK
-332 YKSPVS
+332 KSPVS
-338 VPHRIRSTSRGTREE
+338 VPHRIRSTSRSTREG

-374 EPHHEAQASEP
+374 EPHHEPPDSDP
-385 YLDCFEELYY
+385 FLDCAEELYY
-395 TARPNLDL
+395 TARSNLDL
-403 RSEYGHESPSLLSGN
+403 QLEYGQESPSLMGEN
-418 KSLLKSVEEELQ
+418 KSLLKSVEEELKQ
-430 HRGHMAHLGDD
+430 SKH
-441 DDEDDDGADDDETH
+441 
-455 THKSSTIMRPKVPPP
+455 STIMRPKVPPP
-470 LPPKPKSVS
+470 LPPKPKSICLPQESPS
-479 QPPPQPLQKLDD
+479 QG
-491 SQSHSEDDSGG
+491 EDDG
-502 GGTIKRCPIPLS
+502 GGTIKRCPVPE
-514 SSPAKPSNVPPR
+514 SPARTTSSNVPPR

-532 PPHRRSSLGNDS
+532 PPHRRSSLGNGLNS
-544 AEGVAG
+544 
-550 DLSAPGDDGSFRHF
+550 H
-564 WEWLHAPHTEEELE
+564 
-578 EAWEV
+578 
-583 LQEVKEVQEEEKDE
+583 
-597 SNALSSSQNG
+597 QNG
-607 EREGP
+607 EKD
-612 SERQST
+612 SATERQST
-618 MPPSVPARK
+618 MPPSVPIRK
-627 DKKDTPKPISNGL
+627 DKKDITKPISNGL

-708 TWLYVMNSSL
+708 TWLYVMNNCL

-731 SLPGL
+731 NVAGL
-736 FDHARHMQ
+736 FEHARQMQ
-744 KLPVAIPTHRLPDK
+744 KLPMAIPTHKLPDK
-758 MIPRKFAVTNKIPD
+758 MIPRKFAISNKIPD

-791 LCGAFQSSIVLFEWV
+791 LCGAFQSSVVLLEWV
-806 DSMQK
+806 EPMQK

-816 NMDFPL
+816 NIDFPL
-822 PCPLEVFDM
+822 PCPLEVFEM
-831 LVVPEHTYPLV
+831 LVVPDQQYPLI
-842 CVAVSKGTEVGQ
+842 CVAVSKGIELSQ
-854 VVRFGTVNPNATA
+854 VVRFGTVNPNSTS
-867 SWFTESDTPQS
+867 SWFTEADTPQT

-946 FKTNEITQEISDSTR
+946 FKTNEITQEISDNTR
-961 IFRLLGSDRSLEWRN
+961 IFSLLGSDRNSQHDSSGQEGATNLPRYTHCS
-976 PEPGEH
+976 PGH
-982 SARARVVVLESRPT
+982 SRPHLAYKLSDPWMSPVGT
-996 DNPTAHSNL
+996 LDFIPSVCVCVCVCVCVWGGGNWDSNVP
-1005 YILAGHENSY
+1005 ILSEPIGLEFVMTSFCF

>member
-1 MNASGDLS
+1 MNSCVDLS

-48 KLEPGEDFAVVQQEI
+48 KLEPGEDFEVVQQEI

-241 KWTNNFHQFVKLSL
+241 KWGNNFHHFVKLSL
-255 TKNTKK
+255 TKNPKK

-281 LAVDLLDRASNPD
+281 LAIELLDKSNNPD
-294 HSAFPDLEDEDPE
+294 HTTYNDFDDDDPE
-307 PEFKYRGHFLPISP
+307 PE
-321 RARRA
+321 
-326 PCFVAH
+326 
-332 YKSPVS
+332 SPVS
-338 VPHRIRSTSRGTREE
+338 VPHRIRSTSRSTREG

-374 EPHHEAQASEP
+374 EPHHEPPDSDP
-385 YLDCFEELYY
+385 FLDCAEELYY
-395 TARPNLDL
+395 TARSNLDL
-403 RSEYGHESPSLLSGN
+403 QLEYGQESPSLMGEN
-418 KSLLKSVEEELQ
+418 KSLLKSVEEELKQ
-430 HRGHMAHLGDD
+430 RGHMTHL
-441 DDEDDDGADDDETH
+441 ETDDDGGDDGDETQ
-455 THKSSTIMRPKVPPP
+455 HKHSTIMRPKVPPP
-470 LPPKPKSVS
+470 LPPKPKSICLPQESPS
-479 QPPPQPLQKLDD
+479 QG
-491 SQSHSEDDSGG
+491 EDDG
-502 GGTIKRCPIPLS
+502 GGTIKRCPVPE
-514 SSPAKPSNVPPR
+514 SPARTSSSNVPPR

-532 PPHRRSSLGNDS
+532 PPHRRSSLGNGLNS
-544 AEGVAG
+544 
-550 DLSAPGDDGSFRHF
+550 H
-564 WEWLHAPHTEEELE
+564 
-578 EAWEV
+578 
-583 LQEVKEVQEEEKDE
+583 
-597 SNALSSSQNG
+597 QNG
-607 EREGP
+607 EKD
-612 SERQST
+612 SATERQST
-618 MPPSVPARK
+618 MPPSVPIRK
-627 DKKDTPKPISNGL
+627 DKKDITKPISNGL

-708 TWLYVMNSSL
+708 TWLYVMNNCL

-731 SLPGL
+731 NVAGL
-736 FDHARHMQ
+736 FEHARQMQ
-744 KLPVAIPTHRLPDK
+744 KLPMAIPTHKLPDK
-758 MIPRKFAVTNKIPD
+758 MIPRKFAISNKIPD

-791 LCGAFQSSIVLFEWV
+791 LCGAFQSSVVLLEWV
-806 DSMQK
+806 EPMQK

-816 NMDFPL
+816 NIDFPL
-822 PCPLEVFDM
+822 PCPLEVFEM
-831 LVVPEHTYPLV
+831 LVVPDQQYPLI
-842 CVAVSKGTEVGQ
+842 CVAVSKGIELSQ
-854 VVRFGTVNPNATA
+854 VVRFGTVNPNSTS
-867 SWFTESDTPQS
+867 SWFTEADTPQT

-946 FKTNEITQEISDSTR
+946 FKTNEITQEISDNTR
-961 IFRLLGSDRSLEWRN
+961 IFSLLGSD
-976 PEPGEH
+976 
-982 SARARVVVLESRPT
+982 RVVVLESRPT
-996 DNPTAHSNL
+996 DNPTAASNL

>member
-1 MNASGDLS
+1 MNSSFDLS

-34 RNVNTGELAAIKVI
+34 RNVTTGELAAIKVI

-89 SMEYC
+89 CMEYC

-104 VTGPLSESQIAYM
+104 VTGPLTESQIAYVT
-117 SRETLQGLYYLHNK
+117 RETLQGLYYLHNK

-186 ERKGGYNQLCDIWAV
+186 ERKGGYNHLCDIWAV

-241 KWTNNFHQFVKLSL
+241 KWTNNFHNFVKLAL
-255 TKNTKK
+255 TKNPKK
-261 RPTAEKLLQHPF
+261 RPPADKLLQHPF
-273 VSQPLSRT
+273 VSQPLSRI
-281 LAVDLLDRASNPD
+281 LAIELLDKANNPD
-294 HSAFPDLEDEDPE
+294 HSSFTDLDDDDPE
-307 PEFKYRGHFLPISP
+307 PEFKYRGLFLPVSP
-321 RARRA
+321 LSRRVLRFAARRK
-326 PCFVAH
+326 P
-332 YKSPVS
+332 PVS
-338 VPHRIRSTSRGTREE
+338 VPHRIRSTSRTSREG
-353 KTLSEINFGQVKFDP
+353 KTLSEINFGQVEFDP
-368 PLRKET
+368 PITTET
-374 EPHHEAQASEP
+374 KPHHEP
-385 YLDCFEELYY
+385 PDTDDFLDCAEEIYY
-395 TARPNLDL
+395 TARSNLDL
-403 RSEYGHESPSLLSGN
+403 QMDYGQGSPKGSIMGGN

-430 HRGHMAHLGDD
+430 Q
-441 DDEDDDGADDDETH
+441 
-455 THKSSTIMRPKVPPP
+455 STKNSTMRPKVPPP
-470 LPPKPKSVS
+470 LPPKPKPS
-479 QPPPQPLQKLDD
+479 PGPH
-491 SQSHSEDDSGG
+491 QSPSGDHDG
-502 GGTIKRCPIPLS
+502 NQGTIKRCPGPE
-514 SSPAKPSNVPPR
+514 SPARSSTNVPPR

-532 PPHRRSSLGNDS
+532 PATKLSSLGNGIS
-544 AEGVAG
+544 
-550 DLSAPGDDGSFRHF
+550 
-564 WEWLHAPHTEEELE
+564 
-578 EAWEV
+578 
-583 LQEVKEVQEEEKDE
+583 
-597 SNALSSSQNG
+597 
-607 EREGP
+607 P
-612 SERQST
+612 SEHSPSTERQST
-618 MPPSVPARK
+618 MPPAVPIPK
-627 DKKDTPKPISNGL
+627 DKKDFLKPISNGL

-708 TWLYVMNSSL
+708 TWLYVMSNSL
-718 LSISGKASQLYSH
+718 LSISGKACHLYSH
-731 SLPGL
+731 SLSGL
-736 FDHARHMQ
+736 FEHARQMQ
-744 KLPVAIPTHRLPDK
+744 KLPVAIPTHRFPDK
-758 MIPRKFAVTNKIPD
+758 MIPRKFSVSNKIPE

-791 LCGAFQSSIVLFEWV
+791 LCGAFQSSVVLFEWV
-806 DSMQK
+806 ESMQK
-811 FMLIK
+811 FMLVKSI
-816 NMDFPL
+816 DFPL
-822 PCPLEVFDM
+822 PCPLEVFEM
-831 LVVPEHTYPLV
+831 LVVPEHQYPLI
-842 CVAVSKGTEVGQ
+842 CIAVSKGMELNQ
-854 VVRFGTVNPNATA
+854 VVRFETLNPNST
-867 SWFTESDTPQS
+867 SNWFDSDTPQS
-878 CVIHVTQLERDTIL
+878 CVMHVTQLERDTIL

-924 EAIVCLQDSVLAFW
+924 ESIVCLQDSVLAFW

-946 FKTNEITQEISDSTR
+946 FKSNEITQEISDNSR
-961 IFRLLGSDRSLEWRN
+961 IFRLLGSD
-976 PEPGEH
+976 
-982 SARARVVVLESRPT
+982 RVVVLESRPT
-996 DNPTAHSNL
+996 DNPTAQSNL

>member
-1 MNASGDLS
+1 MNSSFDLS

-34 RNVNTGELAAIKVI
+34 RNVTTGELAAIKVI

-104 VTGPLSESQIAYM
+104 VTGPLTESQIAYVT
-117 SRETLQGLYYLHNK
+117 RETLQGLFYLHSK

-148 GYVKLA
+148 GYIKLA

-186 ERKGGYNQLCDIWAV
+186 ERKGGYNHLCDIWAV

-241 KWTNNFHQFVKLSL
+241 KWTNNFHNFVKLAL
-255 TKNTKK
+255 TKNPK
-261 RPTAEKLLQHPF
+261 RRPPADKLLQHPF
-273 VSQPLSRT
+273 VSQPLSRI
-281 LAVDLLDRASNPD
+281 LAIELLDKANNPD
-294 HSAFPDLEDEDPE
+294 NSSYTDLDDDDPE
-307 PEFKYRGHFLPISP
+307 PEFKYRGLFLPVSP
-321 RARRA
+321 LSRRVLRFAARRK
-326 PCFVAH
+326 P
-332 YKSPVS
+332 PVS
-338 VPHRIRSTSRGTREE
+338 VPHRIRSTSRTSREG

-368 PLRKET
+368 PLTTET
-374 EPHHEAQASEP
+374 KPHHEP
-385 YLDCFEELYY
+385 
-395 TARPNLDL
+395 DL
-403 RSEYGHESPSLLSGN
+403 QMDYEQESPKGSILGGN
-418 KSLLKSVEEELQ
+418 KSLLKSVEEELHQ
-430 HRGHMAHLGDD
+430 RGHDAHLEDD
-441 DDEDDDGADDDETH
+441 DDEGDDEGDDHDDELQH
-455 THKSSTIMRPKVPPP
+455 TKSSTMRPKFPPP
-470 LPPKPKSVS
+470 LPPKPKPS
-479 QPPPQPLQKLDD
+479 PGPLQSL
-491 SQSHSEDDSGG
+491 SGDHDG
-502 GGTIKRCPIPLS
+502 NQGTIKRCPGPESPTRS
-514 SSPAKPSNVPPR
+514 STNVPPR

-532 PPHRRSSLGNDS
+532 SANKLSSLD
-544 AEGVAG
+544 
-550 DLSAPGDDGSFRHF
+550 
-564 WEWLHAPHTEEELE
+564 
-578 EAWEV
+578 
-583 LQEVKEVQEEEKDE
+583 
-597 SNALSSSQNG
+597 NG
-607 EREGP
+607 TSP
-612 SERQST
+612 SEHSPSTERQST
-618 MPPSVPARK
+618 MPPAVPIPK
-627 DKKDTPKPISNGL
+627 DKKDFPKPISNGL
-640 PPTPKV
+640 PPTPEV

-708 TWLYVMNSSL
+708 TWLYVMSNSL
-718 LSISGKASQLYSH
+718 LSISGKACHLYSH
-731 SLPGL
+731 SLVGL
-736 FDHARHMQ
+736 FEHARQMQ
-744 KLPVAIPTHRLPDK
+744 KLPVAIPTHKLPDK
-758 MIPRKFAVTNKIPD
+758 MIPRKFTVSTKIPE

-806 DSMQK
+806 ESMQR
-811 FMLIK
+811 FMLVKSI
-816 NMDFPL
+816 DFPL
-822 PCPLEVFDM
+822 PCPLEVFEM
-831 LVVPEHTYPLV
+831 LVVPEHLYPLI
-842 CVAVSKGTEVGQ
+842 CIAVSKGTELNQ
-854 VVRFGTVNPNATA
+854 VVRFETLNPSSTSN
-867 SWFTESDTPQS
+867 WFDSDTPQS

-924 EAIVCLQDSVLAFW
+924 ESIVCLQDSVLAFW

-946 FKTNEITQEISDSTR
+946 FKSNEAS
-961 IFRLLGSDRSLEWRN
+961 
-976 PEPGEH
+976 P
-982 SARARVVVLESRPT
+982 AV
-996 DNPTAHSNL
+996 
-1005 YILAGHENSY
+1005 YM

>member
-1 MNASGDLS
+1 MNSSVDLS

-48 KLEPGEDFAVVQQEI
+48 KLEPGEDFEVVQQEI
-63 IMMKDC
+63 IVMKDC

-241 KWTNNFHQFVKLSL
+241 KWGNNFHHFVKLSL
-255 TKNTKK
+255 TKSPKK

-281 LAVDLLDRASNPD
+281 LAIELLDKANNPD
-294 HSAFPDLEDEDPE
+294 HTTYNDFDDDDPE
-307 PEFKYRGHFLPISP
+307 PE
-321 RARRA
+321 
-326 PCFVAH
+326 
-332 YKSPVS
+332 SPVS
-338 VPHRIRSTSRGTREE
+338 VPHRIRSTSRSTREG
-353 KTLSEINFGQVKFDP
+353 KTLSEITFGQVKFDP

-374 EPHHEAQASEP
+374 EPHHE
-385 YLDCFEELYY
+385 
-395 TARPNLDL
+395 LDL
-403 RSEYGHESPSLLSGN
+403 QRDYGQESPSLVGGN
-418 KSLLKSVEEELQ
+418 NK
-430 HRGHMAHLGDD
+430 H
-441 DDEDDDGADDDETH
+441 
-455 THKSSTIMRPKVPPP
+455 STIMRPKVPPP
-470 LPPKPKSVS
+470 LPPKPKSIC
-479 QPPPQPLQKLDD
+479 PPQESP
-491 SQSHSEDDSGG
+491 SQGEDDVDE
-502 GGTIKRCPIPLS
+502 GGTIKRCPVPE
-514 SSPAKPSNVPPR
+514 SPARPASNVPPR

-532 PPHRRSSLGNDS
+532 PPHRRSSLGN
-544 AEGVAG
+544 G
-550 DLSAPGDDGSFRHF
+550 
-564 WEWLHAPHTEEELE
+564 
-578 EAWEV
+578 
-583 LQEVKEVQEEEKDE
+583 
-597 SNALSSSQNG
+597 LSSHQNG
-607 EREGP
+607 EKD
-612 SERQST
+612 SAAERQST
-618 MPPSVPARK
+618 MPPSVPIRK
-627 DKKDTPKPISNGL
+627 DKKDIPKPISNGL

-708 TWLYVMNSSL
+708 TWLYVMNNCL

-731 SLPGL
+731 NVAGL
-736 FDHARHMQ
+736 FEHARQMQ
-744 KLPVAIPTHRLPDK
+744 KLPMAIPTHKLPDK
-758 MIPRKFAVTNKIPD
+758 MIPRKFAVSNKIPD

-780 VVRNPYTGHKY
+780 VVRNPYSGHKY
-791 LCGAFQSSIVLFEWV
+791 LCGAFQSSVVLLEWV
-806 DSMQK
+806 EPMQK

-816 NMDFPL
+816 NIDFPL
-822 PCPLEVFDM
+822 PCPLEVFEM
-831 LVVPEHTYPLV
+831 LVVPEQQYPLI
-842 CVAVSKGTEVGQ
+842 CVAVSKGTELSQ
-854 VVRFGTVNPNATA
+854 VVRFGTVNPNSTS
-867 SWFTESDTPQS
+867 SWFTEADTPQT

-946 FKTNEITQEISDSTR
+946 FKTNEITQEISDNTR
-961 IFRLLGSDRSLEWRN
+961 IFRLLGSD
-976 PEPGEH
+976 
-982 SARARVVVLESRPT
+982 RVVVLESRPT
-996 DNPTAHSNL
+996 DNPTAPSNL

>member
-1 MNASGDLS
+1 MSSCVDLS

-48 KLEPGEDFAVVQQEI
+48 KLEPVIMNSPTGEDFEVVQQEI

-89 SMEYC
+89 SMEFC

-241 KWTNNFHQFVKLSL
+241 KWGNNFHHFVKLSL
-255 TKNTKK
+255 TKNPKK

-281 LAVDLLDRASNPD
+281 LAIELLDKSNNPD
-294 HSAFPDLEDEDPE
+294 HTTYNDFDDDDPE
-307 PEFKYRGHFLPISP
+307 PE
-321 RARRA
+321 
-326 PCFVAH
+326 
-332 YKSPVS
+332 SPVS
-338 VPHRIRSTSRGTREE
+338 VPHRIRSTSRSTREG

-374 EPHHEAQASEP
+374 EPHHEP
-385 YLDCFEELYY
+385 
-395 TARPNLDL
+395 DL
-403 RSEYGHESPSLLSGN
+403 QLEYGQESPSLMGGN
-418 KSLLKSVEEELQ
+418 KSLLKSVEEELKQ
-430 HRGHMAHLGDD
+430 RGHMTHLETDD
-441 DDEDDDGADDDETH
+441 DDGGDDGDETQ
-455 THKSSTIMRPKVPPP
+455 HKHSTIMRPKVPPP
-470 LPPKPKSVS
+470 LPPKPKSICLPQESPS
-479 QPPPQPLQKLDD
+479 QG
-491 SQSHSEDDSGG
+491 EDDG
-502 GGTIKRCPIPLS
+502 GGTIKRCPIPE
-514 SSPAKPSNVPPR
+514 SPARTSSSNVPPR

-532 PPHRRSSLGNDS
+532 PPHRRSSLGNGLNS
-544 AEGVAG
+544 
-550 DLSAPGDDGSFRHF
+550 H
-564 WEWLHAPHTEEELE
+564 
-578 EAWEV
+578 
-583 LQEVKEVQEEEKDE
+583 
-597 SNALSSSQNG
+597 QNG
-607 EREGP
+607 EKD
-612 SERQST
+612 SATERQST
-618 MPPSVPARK
+618 MPPSVPIRK
-627 DKKDTPKPISNGL
+627 DKKDITKPISNGL

-708 TWLYVMNSSL
+708 TWLYVMNNCL

-731 SLPGL
+731 NLAGL
-736 FDHARHMQ
+736 FEHARQMQ
-744 KLPVAIPTHRLPDK
+744 KLPMAIPTHKLPDK
-758 MIPRKFAVTNKIPD
+758 MIPRKFAISNKIPD

-791 LCGAFQSSIVLFEWV
+791 LCGAFQSSVVLLEWV
-806 DSMQK
+806 EPMQK

-816 NMDFPL
+816 NIDFPL
-822 PCPLEVFDM
+822 PCPLEVFEM
-831 LVVPEHTYPLV
+831 LVVPDQQYPLI
-842 CVAVSKGTEVGQ
+842 CVAVSKGMELSQ
-854 VVRFGTVNPNATA
+854 VVRFGTVNPNSTS
-867 SWFTESDTPQS
+867 SWFTEADTPQT

-946 FKTNEITQEISDSTR
+946 FKTNEITQEISDNTR
-961 IFRLLGSDRSLEWRN
+961 IFSLLGSDRNSQHDSSGQEGAVNL
-976 PEPGEH
+976 P
-982 SARARVVVLESRPT
+982 RVVVLESRPT
-996 DNPTAHSNL
+996 DNPTAASNL

>member
-1 MNASGDLS
+1 MNSSVDLS

-226 MTKSNFQPPKLKDKV
+226 MTKSNFQPPKLKDKL
-241 KWTNNFHQFVKLSL
+241 KWTNNFHHFVKLAL
-255 TKNTKK
+255 TKNPKK

-281 LAVDLLDRASNPD
+281 LAIELLDKSNNPD
-294 HSAFPDLEDEDPE
+294 HSTFNDFDDDDPE
-307 PEFKYRGHFLPISP
+307 PE
-321 RARRA
+321 
-326 PCFVAH
+326 
-332 YKSPVS
+332 SPVS
-338 VPHRIRSTSRGTREE
+338 VPHRIRSTSRSTREG

-374 EPHHEAQASEP
+374 EPHHEP
-385 YLDCFEELYY
+385 
-395 TARPNLDL
+395 DL
-403 RSEYGHESPSLLSGN
+403 QLEYGHDSPSLLGGN

-430 HRGHMAHLGDD
+430 QS
-441 DDEDDDGADDDETH
+441 
-455 THKSSTIMRPKVPPP
+455 KSSTIMRPKVPPP
-470 LPPKPKSVS
+470 LPPKPKSICS
-479 QPPPQPLQKLDD
+479 SLQQQQLKQDD

-502 GGTIKRCPIPLS
+502 GGTIKRRPVLQT
-514 SSPAKPSNVPPR
+514 SSPAKPASNVPPR
-526 PPPPRL
+526 PPPPKL
-532 PPHRRSSLGNDS
+532 PPHRRSSLGNESPKRTDG
-544 AEGVAG
+544 EN
-550 DLSAPGDDGSFRHF
+550 SAPDDDGSFRHF
-564 WEWLHAPHTEEELE
+564 WEWLHTPHTEEELE

-583 LQEVKEVQEEEKDE
+583 LKEVKEEEEKKE
-597 SNALSSSQNG
+597 EKEASNGLNSPHNG
-607 EREGP
+607 ERDSP
-612 SERQST
+612 AERQST
-618 MPPSVPARK
+618 MPPSVPIRK
-627 DKKDTPKPISNGL
+627 DKKDVTMPISNGL

-693 ELHETSMEQLFPRRC
+693 ELHETTMEQLFPRRC
-708 TWLYVMNSSL
+708 TWLYVMNNCL

-731 SLPGL
+731 TLSGL
-736 FDHARHMQ
+736 FEQARQLQ
-744 KLPVAIPTHRLPDK
+744 KLPVAIPTHKLPDK
-758 MIPRKFAVTNKIPD
+758 MIPRKFAVSNKIPD

-791 LCGAFQSSIVLFEWV
+791 LCGAFQSSVMLLEWV
-806 DSMQK
+806 ESMQK

-816 NMDFPL
+816 NIDFPL
-822 PCPLEVFDM
+822 PCPLEVFEM
-831 LVVPEHTYPLV
+831 LVVPEQTYPLI
-842 CVAVSKGTEVGQ
+842 CVAVSKGTELNQ
-854 VVRFGTVNPNATA
+854 VVRFGTVNPNCTS
-867 SWFTESDTPQS
+867 SWFTEADTPQT

-924 EAIVCLQDSVLAFW
+924 EATVCLQDSVLAFW

-961 IFRLLGSDRSLEWRN
+961 IFRLLGSDRRADCRHPEAADRGLSLPRYTHCPLATHGPKLCLFLWGLWR
-976 PEPGEH
+976 
-982 SARARVVVLESRPT
+982 SA
-996 DNPTAHSNL
+996 
-1005 YILAGHENSY
+1005 

>member
-1 MNASGDLS
+1 MDSSFDLS

-34 RNVNTGELAAIKVI
+34 RNVASGELAAIKVI

-89 SMEYC
+89 CMEYC

-104 VTGPLSESQIAYM
+104 VTGPLTESQIAYVT
-117 SRETLQGLYYLHNK
+117 RETLQGLYYLHNK

-186 ERKGGYNQLCDIWAV
+186 ERKGGYNHLCDIWAV

-241 KWTNNFHQFVKLSL
+241 KWTNNFHNFVKLAL
-255 TKNTKK
+255 TKNPKK
-261 RPTAEKLLQHPF
+261 RPPADKLLQHPL

-281 LAVDLLDRASNPD
+281 LAIELLDKANNPD
-294 HSAFPDLEDEDPE
+294 QSSYTDLDDDDPE
-307 PEFKYRGHFLPISP
+307 PEP
-321 RARRA
+321 
-326 PCFVAH
+326 
-332 YKSPVS
+332 PVS
-338 VPHRIRSTSRGTREE
+338 VPHRIRSTIRNSRDG

-368 PLRKET
+368 PLTTET
-374 EPHHEAQASEP
+374 KPHHEPDFQM
-385 YLDCFEELYY
+385 D
-395 TARPNLDL
+395 
-403 RSEYGHESPSLLSGN
+403 YGPVSPKGSILGGN

-430 HRGHMAHLGDD
+430 QRGHEAHLGDD
-441 DDEDDDGADDDETH
+441 EGEDDGDDHDDVMQH
-455 THKSSTIMRPKVPPP
+455 TKSSTMRPKFPPP
-470 LPPKPKSVS
+470 LPPKPKPIPGPHQSPSGDHDSS
-479 QPPPQPLQKLDD
+479 Q
-491 SQSHSEDDSGG
+491 
-502 GGTIKRCPIPLS
+502 GTIKRCPGTE
-514 SSPAKPSNVPPR
+514 SPARSSTNVPPR
-526 PPPPRL
+526 PPPPRRPTHKL
-532 PPHRRSSLGNDS
+532 SSLGNGISPSEHSPS
-544 AEGVAG
+544 A
-550 DLSAPGDDGSFRHF
+550 
-564 WEWLHAPHTEEELE
+564 
-578 EAWEV
+578 
-583 LQEVKEVQEEEKDE
+583 
-597 SNALSSSQNG
+597 
-607 EREGP
+607 
-612 SERQST
+612 ERQST
-618 MPPSVPARK
+618 MPPTVSTAK
-627 DKKDTPKPISNGL
+627 DKKDFPKPISNGL

-708 TWLYVMNSSL
+708 TWLYVMSNSL
-718 LSISGKASQLYSH
+718 LTISGKASHLYSH
-731 SLPGL
+731 SLTGL
-736 FDHARHMQ
+736 FEYARHMQ
-744 KLPVAIPTHRLPDK
+744 KLPVAIPTHKLPDK
-758 MIPRKFAVTNKIPD
+758 IIPRKFTVSNKIPE

-791 LCGAFQSSIVLFEWV
+791 LCGAFQSTVILFEWV
-806 DSMQK
+806 EPMQK
-811 FMLIK
+811 FMLVKSI
-816 NMDFPL
+816 DFPL
-822 PCPLEVFDM
+822 PCPLEVFEM
-831 LVVPEHTYPLV
+831 LVVPEHQYPLI
-842 CVAVSKGTEVGQ
+842 CIAVSKGTELNQ
-854 VVRFGTVNPNATA
+854 VVRFETLNPNST
-867 SWFTESDTPQS
+867 SNWFTDSDTPQS
-878 CVIHVTQLERDTIL
+878 CVIHVTQMERDTIL

-924 EAIVCLQDSVLAFW
+924 ESIVCLQDSVLAFW

-946 FKTNEITQEISDSTR
+946 FKSSEITQEISDNSR
-961 IFRLLGSDRSLEWRN
+961 IFRLLGSD
-976 PEPGEH
+976 
-982 SARARVVVLESRPT
+982 RVVVLESRPT
-996 DNPTAHSNL
+996 DNPMAHSNL

>member
-1 MNASGDLS
+1 MMNSSFDLS

-226 MTKSNFQPPKLKDKV
+226 MTKSNFQPPKLKDRV
-241 KWTNNFHQFVKLSL
+241 KWTNNFHHFVKMAL
-255 TKNTKK
+255 TKNPKK

-273 VSQPLSRT
+273 ISQPLSRT
-281 LAVDLLDRASNPD
+281 LAIELLDKANNPD
-294 HSAFPDLEDEDPE
+294 HSAYPDFDDDDPE
-307 PEFKYRGHFLPISP
+307 PE
-321 RARRA
+321 
-326 PCFVAH
+326 
-332 YKSPVS
+332 SPVS
-338 VPHRIRSTSRGTREE
+338 VPHRIPSTSRNAREG

-368 PLRKET
+368 PMRKET
-374 EPHHEAQASEP
+374 EPHHEP
-385 YLDCFEELYY
+385 PDTDDFLDCVEEIYY
-395 TARPNLDL
+395 TARSNLDL
-403 RSEYGHESPSLLSGN
+403 QLEHSGEPQGSSLLGGN

-430 HRGHMAHLGDD
+430 QRGHVTHLE
-441 DDEDDDGADDDETH
+441 DEDDDGGDDDETQH
-455 THKSSTIMRPKVPPP
+455 SSSSTMRPKVPPP
-470 LPPKPKSVS
+470 LPPKPKSIIV
-479 QPPPQPLQKLDD
+479 PQE
-491 SQSHSEDDSGG
+491 STSGG
-502 GGTIKRCPIPLS
+502 EDNNQGTIKRCPAS
-514 SSPAKPSNVPPR
+514 ESPGRPASNVPPR

-532 PPHRRSSLGNDS
+532 PPHKRSSLGN
-544 AEGVAG
+544 GVN
-550 DLSAPGDDGSFRHF
+550 GSQ
-564 WEWLHAPHTEEELE
+564 LNG
-578 EAWEV
+578 
-583 LQEVKEVQEEEKDE
+583 EKD
-597 SNALSSSQNG
+597 SSAG
-607 EREGP
+607 
-612 SERQST
+612 ERQST
-618 MPPSVPARK
+618 MPPTVPIRK
-627 DKKDTPKPISNGL
+627 DKKDIPRPISNGL

-693 ELHETSMEQLFPRRC
+693 ELHETSMEQIFPRRC
-708 TWLYVMNSSL
+708 TWLYVMNNSL

-731 SLPGL
+731 NLAGL
-736 FDHARHMQ
+736 FEHARQMQ
-744 KLPVAIPTHRLPDK
+744 KLPVAIPTHKLPDK
-758 MIPRKFAVTNKIPD
+758 MIPRKFAVSNKIPD

-806 DSMQK
+806 EPMQK

-816 NMDFPL
+816 NIDFPL
-822 PCPLEVFDM
+822 PCPLEVFEM
-831 LVVPEHTYPLV
+831 LVVPEQQYPLI
-842 CVAVSKGTEVGQ
+842 CVAVSKGTELSQ
-854 VVRFGTVNPNATA
+854 VVRFETVNPNSTS
-867 SWFTESDTPQS
+867 SWFTESDAPQT
-878 CVIHVTQLERDTIL
+878 CVIHITQLERDTIL

-924 EAIVCLQDSVLAFW
+924 ESIVCLQDSVLAFW
-938 RHGMQGRS
+938 KHGMQGRS
-946 FKTNEITQEISDSTR
+946 FKSNEITQEISDNTR
-961 IFRLLGSDRSLEWRN
+961 IFRLLGSDRDSQQYVCIPKDTGLDESRGL
-976 PEPGEH
+976 P
-982 SARARVVVLESRPT
+982 RVVVLESRPT

>member
-1 MNASGDLS
+1 MMNSSVDLS

-117 SRETLQGLYYLHNK
+117 SRETLQGLYYLHSK

-241 KWTNNFHQFVKLSL
+241 KWTNNFHHFVKLAL
-255 TKNTKK
+255 TKNPKK

-281 LAVDLLDRASNPD
+281 LAIELLDKANNPD
-294 HSAFPDLEDEDPE
+294 HSTYNDFDDDDPE

-321 RARRA
+321 GARRA
-326 PCFVAH
+326 PRFAARR
-332 YKSPVS
+332 KSPVS
-338 VPHRIRSTSRGTREE
+338 VPHRIRSTSRSTREG

-374 EPHHEAQASEP
+374 EPHHEPCDSEP
-385 YLDCFEELYY
+385 YLDCVEEHYY
-395 TARPNLDL
+395 TARSNLDL
-403 RSEYGHESPSLLSGN
+403 QFEYVHDSSLLGGN

-430 HRGHMAHLGDD
+430 QRGHVAHLGDD
-441 DDEDDDGADDDETH
+441 EDEDDDGADDDETH

-470 LPPKPKSVS
+470 LPPKPKSICSS
-479 QPPPQPLQKLDD
+479 QQQQKHDD
-491 SQSHSEDDSGG
+491 SQSHSEDDG
-502 GGTIKRCPIPLS
+502 GGTIKRCPVPETA
-514 SSPAKPSNVPPR
+514 SPAKPASNVPPR
-526 PPPPRL
+526 PPPPKL
-532 PPHRRSSLGNDS
+532 PPHRRSSLGNGLNS
-544 AEGVAG
+544 
-550 DLSAPGDDGSFRHF
+550 
-564 WEWLHAPHTEEELE
+564 PH
-578 EAWEV
+578 
-583 LQEVKEVQEEEKDE
+583 
-597 SNALSSSQNG
+597 NG
-607 EREGP
+607 ERDSP
-612 SERQST
+612 ADRQAT
-618 MPPSVPARK
+618 MPPSVPIRK
-627 DKKDTPKPISNGL
+627 DKKDVPPISNGL

-693 ELHETSMEQLFPRRC
+693 ELHETTMEQLFPRRC
-708 TWLYVMNSSL
+708 TWLYVMNSCL

-731 SLPGL
+731 SLTGL
-736 FDHARHMQ
+736 FEQARQLQ
-744 KLPVAIPTHRLPDK
+744 KLPVAIPTHKLPDR
-758 MIPRKFAVTNKIPD
+758 MIPRKFAVSTKIPD

-791 LCGAFQSSIVLFEWV
+791 LCGAFQSSVMLLEWV
-806 DSMQK
+806 ESMQK

-816 NMDFPL
+816 NIDFPL
-822 PCPLEVFDM
+822 PCPLEVFEM
-831 LVVPEHTYPLV
+831 LVVPEQTYPLI
-842 CVAVSKGTEVGQ
+842 CVAVSKGTELNQ
-854 VVRFGTVNPNATA
+854 VVRFGTVNPNSTS
-867 SWFTESDTPQS
+867 SWFTEADTPQT

-924 EAIVCLQDSVLAFW
+924 ESIVCLQDSVLAFW

-961 IFRLLGSDRSLEWRN
+961 IFRLLGSDRD
-976 PEPGEH
+976 PEAKHRGLTLH
-982 SARARVVVLESRPT
+982 RVVVLESRPT

>member
-1 MNASGDLS
+1 STLHSSVDLS

-48 KLEPGEDFAVVQQEI
+48 KLEPGEDFEVVQQEI
-63 IMMKDC
+63 IVMKDC

-226 MTKSNFQPPKLKDKV
+226 MTKSNFQPPKLKDKG
-241 KWTNNFHQFVKLSL
+241 KWGNNFHHFVKLSL
-255 TKNTKK
+255 TKNPKK

-281 LAVDLLDRASNPD
+281 LAIELLDKANNPD
-294 HSAFPDLEDEDPE
+294 HTTYNDFDDDDPE
-307 PEFKYRGHFLPISP
+307 PEVQS
-321 RARRA
+321 
-326 PCFVAH
+326 
-332 YKSPVS
+332 
-338 VPHRIRSTSRGTREE
+338 
-353 KTLSEINFGQVKFDP
+353 
-368 PLRKET
+368 
-374 EPHHEAQASEP
+374 
-385 YLDCFEELYY
+385 
-395 TARPNLDL
+395 
-403 RSEYGHESPSLLSGN
+403 
-418 KSLLKSVEEELQ
+418 
-430 HRGHMAHLGDD
+430 
-441 DDEDDDGADDDETH
+441 
-455 THKSSTIMRPKVPPP
+455 
-470 LPPKPKSVS
+470 
-479 QPPPQPLQKLDD
+479 PPQPLQLQVYPIKWQD
-491 SQSHSEDDSGG
+491 ED
-502 GGTIKRCPIPLS
+502 CHLS
-514 SSPAKPSNVPPR
+514 SLVLPSHAYLLKHYESKSTMVLTSKMEISKQDISRKDYYCVWLPSNYPTAIVLVP
-526 PPPPRL
+526 
-532 PPHRRSSLGNDS
+532 
-544 AEGVAG
+544 
-550 DLSAPGDDGSFRHF
+550 
-564 WEWLHAPHTEEELE
+564 
-578 EAWEV
+578 
-583 LQEVKEVQEEEKDE
+583 Q
-597 SNALSSSQNG
+597 
-607 EREGP
+607 
-612 SERQST
+612 
-618 MPPSVPARK
+618 
-627 DKKDTPKPISNGL
+627 
-640 PPTPKV
+640 
-646 HMGAC
+646 MGAC

-708 TWLYVMNSSL
+708 TWLYVMNNCL

-731 SLPGL
+731 NVAGL
-736 FDHARHMQ
+736 FEHARQMQ
-744 KLPVAIPTHRLPDK
+744 KLPMAIPTHKLPDK
-758 MIPRKFAVTNKIPD
+758 MIPRKFAVSNKIPD

-780 VVRNPYTGHKY
+780 VVRNPYSGHKY
-791 LCGAFQSSIVLFEWV
+791 LCGAFQSSVVLLEWV
-806 DSMQK
+806 EPMQK

-816 NMDFPL
+816 NIDFPL
-822 PCPLEVFDM
+822 PCPLEVFEM
-831 LVVPEHTYPLV
+831 LVVPEQQYPLI
-842 CVAVSKGTEVGQ
+842 CVAVSKGTELSQ
-854 VVRFGTVNPNATA
+854 VVRFGTVNPNSTS
-867 SWFTESDTPQS
+867 SWFTEADTPQT

-946 FKTNEITQEISDSTR
+946 FKTNEITQEISDNTR
-961 IFRLLGSDRSLEWRN
+961 IFRLLGSD
-976 PEPGEH
+976 
-982 SARARVVVLESRPT
+982 RVVVLESRPT
-996 DNPTAHSNL
+996 DNPTAPSNL

>member
-1 MNASGDLS
+1 MMNSSVDLS

-226 MTKSNFQPPKLKDKV
+226 MTKSNFQPPKLKDKL
-241 KWTNNFHQFVKLSL
+241 KWTNNFHHFVKLAL
-255 TKNTKK
+255 TKNPKK

-281 LAVDLLDRASNPD
+281 LAIELLDKANNPD
-294 HSAFPDLEDEDPE
+294 HSTYNDFDDDDPE
-307 PEFKYRGHFLPISP
+307 PE
-321 RARRA
+321 
-326 PCFVAH
+326 
-332 YKSPVS
+332 SPVS
-338 VPHRIRSTSRGTREE
+338 VPHRIRSTSRSTREG

-374 EPHHEAQASEP
+374 EPHHEP
-385 YLDCFEELYY
+385 
-395 TARPNLDL
+395 DL
-403 RSEYGHESPSLLSGN
+403 QLEYGHDSPSLLGGN

-430 HRGHMAHLGDD
+430 QS
-441 DDEDDDGADDDETH
+441 
-455 THKSSTIMRPKVPPP
+455 KSSTIMRPKVPPP
-470 LPPKPKSVS
+470 LPPKPKSICS
-479 QPPPQPLQKLDD
+479 SQQPPQQQQQKQDD
-491 SQSHSEDDSGG
+491 SQSHSEDDGGG
-502 GGTIKRCPIPLS
+502 GGTIKRCPVPETP
-514 SSPAKPSNVPPR
+514 SPAKPASNVPPR
-526 PPPPRL
+526 PPPPKL
-532 PPHRRSSLGNDS
+532 PPHRRSSLGNESPKRTDV
-544 AEGVAG
+544 EH
-550 DLSAPGDDGSFRHF
+550 SAPEDDGSFRHF
-564 WEWLHAPHTEEELE
+564 WEWLHTPHTEEELE

-583 LQEVKEVQEEEKDE
+583 LKEVKEEQEKEEEE
-597 SNALSSSQNG
+597 SNGLNSPHNG
-607 EREGP
+607 ERDSP
-612 SERQST
+612 AERQST
-618 MPPSVPARK
+618 MPPSVPIRK
-627 DKKDTPKPISNGL
+627 DKKDVPKPISNGL

-693 ELHETSMEQLFPRRC
+693 ELHETTMEQLFPRRC
-708 TWLYVMNSSL
+708 TWLYVMNNCL

-731 SLPGL
+731 SLSGL
-736 FDHARHMQ
+736 FEQARQLQ
-744 KLPVAIPTHRLPDK
+744 KLPVSIPTHKLPDK
-758 MIPRKFAVTNKIPD
+758 MIPRKFAVSNKIPD

-791 LCGAFQSSIVLFEWV
+791 LCGAFQSSVMLLEWV
-806 DSMQK
+806 ESMQK

-816 NMDFPL
+816 NIDFPL
-822 PCPLEVFDM
+822 PCPLEVFEM
-831 LVVPEHTYPLV
+831 LVVPEQTYPLI
-842 CVAVSKGTEVGQ
+842 CVAVSKGIELNQ
-854 VVRFGTVNPNATA
+854 VVRFGTVNPNSTS
-867 SWFTESDTPQS
+867 SWFTEADTPQT

-924 EAIVCLQDSVLAFW
+924 ESIVCLQDSVLAFW

-961 IFRLLGSDRSLEWRN
+961 IFRLLGSDR
-976 PEPGEH
+976 
-982 SARARVVVLESRPT
+982 RADCRDPDTEDRGLNLPRVVVLESRPT

>member
-1 MNASGDLS
+1 MNSSLDLS

-104 VTGPLSESQIAYM
+104 VTGPLLESQIAYV

-159 AQITATLAKRKSFI
+159 AQISATLAKRKSFI

-241 KWTNNFHQFVKLSL
+241 QWTSNFHHFVKMALI
-255 TKNTKK
+255 KNPKK
-261 RPTAEKLLQHPF
+261 RPTADKLLQHPF

-281 LAVDLLDRASNPD
+281 LAIELLDKASNPD
-294 HSAFPDLEDEDPE
+294 HAHYSDIDDEDQDPDPE
-307 PEFKYRGHFLPISP
+307 
-321 RARRA
+321 
-326 PCFVAH
+326 
-332 YKSPVS
+332 SPVT
-338 VPHRIRSTSRGTREE
+338 VPHRIRSTSRSSRDG
-353 KTLSEINFGQVKFDP
+353 KTLSEINFDQVKFDP

-374 EPHHEAQASEP
+374 ELHHEPELQLEP
-385 YLDCFEELYY
+385 QSILGD
-395 TARPNLDL
+395 
-403 RSEYGHESPSLLSGN
+403 N
-418 KSLLKSVEEELQ
+418 KSLLKSVAEELNQ
-430 HRGHMAHLGDD
+430 SSNS
-441 DDEDDDGADDDETH
+441 
-455 THKSSTIMRPKVPPP
+455 SSTMRPKVPPP
-470 LPPKPKSVS
+470 LPPKPKALSPAQNGPS
-479 QPPPQPLQKLDD
+479 G
-491 SQSHSEDDSGG
+491 DDSGG
-502 GGTIKRCPIPLS
+502 QGTIKRCPT
-514 SSPAKPSNVPPR
+514 SPNPTPTPPRPGVRVPPR
-526 PPPPRL
+526 PPPPFL
-532 PPHRRSSLGNDS
+532 PPHRRRSLGNRVT
-544 AEGVAG
+544 AA
-550 DLSAPGDDGSFRHF
+550 
-564 WEWLHAPHTEEELE
+564 
-578 EAWEV
+578 
-583 LQEVKEVQEEEKDE
+583 Q
-597 SNALSSSQNG
+597 QNG
-607 EREGP
+607 ERE
-612 SERQST
+612 RQST
-618 MPPSVPARK
+618 LPTIPSRRSK
-627 DKKDTPKPISNGL
+627 DIPKPISNGL

-660 LKIHCATSWINPDT
+660 LKVHCASSWVNPDT
-674 RDQYLIFGAEE
+674 RDQYLLFGAEE

-693 ELHETSMEQLFPRRC
+693 ELHETTMEQIFPRRC
-708 TWLYVMNSSL
+708 TWLYVMNNWL
-718 LSISGKASQLYSH
+718 ISISGKASQLYCH
-731 SLPGL
+731 NLAGL
-736 FDHARHMQ
+736 FEHARQMQ
-744 KLPVAIPTHRLPDK
+744 KLPVAIPTHKLPDK
-758 MIPRKFAVTNKIPD
+758 IVPRKFTVSNKIPD

-791 LCGAFQSSIVLFEWV
+791 LCGAFQSSVVLFEWV
-806 DSMQK
+806 EAMQR

-816 NMDFPL
+816 SIDFTL
-822 PCPLEVFDM
+822 PCPLEVFEM
-831 LVVPEHTYPLV
+831 LVVPEHQYPLI
-842 CVAVSKGTEVGQ
+842 CVAVSKGSQPDQ
-854 VVRFGTVNPNATA
+854 VVTFGTVDPNTPAPI
-867 SWFTESDTPQS
+867 FTEPDTPQT

-898 IKIVNLQGRLKSSRK
+898 IKMVNLQGRLKSNKK

-961 IFRLLGSDRSLEWRN
+961 MFRLLGADRT
-976 PEPGEH
+976 
-982 SARARVVVLESRPT
+982 VVLESRPT
-996 DNPTAHSNL
+996 DNPTAQSNL

>member
-1 MNASGDLS
+1 MNSCVDLS

-48 KLEPGEDFAVVQQEI
+48 KLEPGEDFEVVQQEI

-241 KWTNNFHQFVKLSL
+241 KWGNNFHHFVKLSL
-255 TKNTKK
+255 TKNPKK

-281 LAVDLLDRASNPD
+281 LAIELLDKSNNPD
-294 HSAFPDLEDEDPE
+294 HTTYNDFDDDDPE
-307 PEFKYRGHFLPISP
+307 PEFKYMGHFLPITP
-321 RARRA
+321 GARRA
-326 PCFVAH
+326 PRFAMRK
-332 YKSPVS
+332 KSPVS
-338 VPHRIRSTSRGTREE
+338 VPHRIRSTSRSTREG

-374 EPHHEAQASEP
+374 EPHHEPPDSDP
-385 YLDCFEELYY
+385 FLDCAEELYY
-395 TARPNLDL
+395 TARSNLDL
-403 RSEYGHESPSLLSGN
+403 QLEYGQESPSLMGENN
-418 KSLLKSVEEELQ
+418 K
-430 HRGHMAHLGDD
+430 H
-441 DDEDDDGADDDETH
+441 
-455 THKSSTIMRPKVPPP
+455 STIMRPKVPPP
-470 LPPKPKSVS
+470 LPPKPKSICLPQESPS
-479 QPPPQPLQKLDD
+479 QG
-491 SQSHSEDDSGG
+491 EDDG
-502 GGTIKRCPIPLS
+502 GGTIKRCPVPE
-514 SSPAKPSNVPPR
+514 SPARTTSSNVPPR

-532 PPHRRSSLGNDS
+532 PPHRRSSLGNGLNS
-544 AEGVAG
+544 
-550 DLSAPGDDGSFRHF
+550 H
-564 WEWLHAPHTEEELE
+564 
-578 EAWEV
+578 
-583 LQEVKEVQEEEKDE
+583 
-597 SNALSSSQNG
+597 QNG
-607 EREGP
+607 EKD
-612 SERQST
+612 SATERQST
-618 MPPSVPARK
+618 MPPSVPIRK
-627 DKKDTPKPISNGL
+627 DKKDITKPISNGL

-708 TWLYVMNSSL
+708 TWLYVMNNCL

-731 SLPGL
+731 NVAGL
-736 FDHARHMQ
+736 FEHARQMQ
-744 KLPVAIPTHRLPDK
+744 KLPMAIPTHKLPDK
-758 MIPRKFAVTNKIPD
+758 MIPRKFAISNKIPD

-791 LCGAFQSSIVLFEWV
+791 LCGAFQSSVVLLEWV
-806 DSMQK
+806 EPMQK

-816 NMDFPL
+816 NIDFPL
-822 PCPLEVFDM
+822 PCPLEVFEM
-831 LVVPEHTYPLV
+831 LVVPDQQYPLI
-842 CVAVSKGTEVGQ
+842 CVAVSKGIELSQ
-854 VVRFGTVNPNATA
+854 VVRFGTVNPNSTS
-867 SWFTESDTPQS
+867 SWFTEADTPQT

-946 FKTNEITQEISDSTR
+946 FKTNEITQEISDNTR
-961 IFRLLGSDRSLEWRN
+961 IFSLLGSDRNSQHDSSGQEGATNLPRYTHCS
-976 PEPGEH
+976 PGH
-982 SARARVVVLESRPT
+982 SRPHLAYKLSDPWMSPVGT
-996 DNPTAHSNL
+996 LDFIPSVCVCVCVCVCVWGGGNWDSNVP
-1005 YILAGHENSY
+1005 ILSEPIGLEFVMTSFCF

>member
-1 MNASGDLS
+1 MNSSFDLS

-34 RNVNTGELAAIKVI
+34 RNVTTGELAAIKVI

-104 VTGPLSESQIAYM
+104 VTGPLTESQIAYVT
-117 SRETLQGLYYLHNK
+117 RETLQGLYYLHNK

-186 ERKGGYNQLCDIWAV
+186 ERKGGYNHLCDIWAV

-241 KWTNNFHQFVKLSL
+241 KWTNNFHNFVKLAL
-255 TKNTKK
+255 TKNPKK
-261 RPTAEKLLQHPF
+261 RPPADKLLQHPL
-273 VSQPLSRT
+273 VSQPLSRI
-281 LAVDLLDRASNPD
+281 LAIELLDKANNPD
-294 HSAFPDLEDEDPE
+294 HSSYTDLDDDDPE
-307 PEFKYRGHFLPISP
+307 PEFKYRGLFLPVSP
-321 RARRA
+321 LSRRVLRFAARRK
-326 PCFVAH
+326 P
-332 YKSPVS
+332 PVS
-338 VPHRIRSTSRGTREE
+338 VPHRIRSTSRTSREG

-368 PLRKET
+368 PLTTET
-374 EPHHEAQASEP
+374 KPHHEQLDTDDF
-385 YLDCFEELYY
+385 LDCAEEIYY
-395 TARPNLDL
+395 TARSNLDL
-403 RSEYGHESPSLLSGN
+403 QMDYEQGSPKGSILGGN

-430 HRGHMAHLGDD
+430 QRGHEAHLED
-441 DDEDDDGADDDETH
+441 DDEGEDDGDDHDDELQH
-455 THKSSTIMRPKVPPP
+455 TKSSTMRPKVPPP
-470 LPPKPKSVS
+470 LPPKPKPS
-479 QPPPQPLQKLDD
+479 PGPH
-491 SQSHSEDDSGG
+491 QSPSADPDRNNQ
-502 GGTIKRCPIPLS
+502 GTIKRCPEPE
-514 SSPAKPSNVPPR
+514 SPARSSTSVPPR

-532 PPHRRSSLGNDS
+532 PAYKLSSLGNGISPSEHS
-544 AEGVAG
+544 A
-550 DLSAPGDDGSFRHF
+550 S
-564 WEWLHAPHTEEELE
+564 T
-578 EAWEV
+578 
-583 LQEVKEVQEEEKDE
+583 
-597 SNALSSSQNG
+597 
-607 EREGP
+607 
-612 SERQST
+612 ERQST
-618 MPPSVPARK
+618 MPPAVPVPK
-627 DKKDTPKPISNGL
+627 DKKDFPKPISNGL

-693 ELHETSMEQLFPRRC
+693 ELHETSMEQLVPRRC
-708 TWLYVMNSSL
+708 TWLYVLSNSL
-718 LSISGKASQLYSH
+718 LSISGKACHLYSH
-731 SLPGL
+731 SLSGL
-736 FDHARHMQ
+736 FEHARQMQ
-744 KLPVAIPTHRLPDK
+744 KLPVSIPTHKLPDK
-758 MIPRKFAVTNKIPD
+758 MIPRKFSVSNKIPE

-791 LCGAFQSSIVLFEWV
+791 LCGAFQSSIALFEWV
-806 DSMQK
+806 ETMQK
-811 FMLIK
+811 FMLVKSI
-816 NMDFPL
+816 DFPL
-822 PCPLEVFDM
+822 PCPLEVFEM
-831 LVVPEHTYPLV
+831 LVVPEHQYPLI
-842 CVAVSKGTEVGQ
+842 CIAVSKGTELNQ
-854 VVRFGTVNPNATA
+854 VVRFETLNPNST
-867 SWFTESDTPQS
+867 SNWFDSDTPQS

-924 EAIVCLQDSVLAFW
+924 ESIVCLQDSVLAFW

-946 FKTNEITQEISDSTR
+946 FKSNEITQEISDNSR
-961 IFRLLGSDRSLEWRN
+961 IFRLLGSD
-976 PEPGEH
+976 
-982 SARARVVVLESRPT
+982 RVVVLESRPT

>member
-1 MNASGDLS
+1 MNSSFDLS

-34 RNVNTGELAAIKVI
+34 RNVTTGELTAIKVI

-89 SMEYC
+89 CMEYC

-104 VTGPLSESQIAYM
+104 GKIHHIKCLC
-117 SRETLQGLYYLHNK
+117 LCFQGLFYLHNK

-139 GANILLTDN
+139 VFSFFFSA
-148 GYVKLA
+148 A

-186 ERKGGYNQLCDIWAV
+186 ERKGGYNHLCDIWAV

-241 KWTNNFHQFVKLSL
+241 KWTNNFHNFVKLAL
-255 TKNTKK
+255 TKNPKK
-261 RPTAEKLLQHPF
+261 RPPADKLLQHPF
-273 VSQPLSRT
+273 VSQPLSRI
-281 LAVDLLDRASNPD
+281 LAIELLDKANNPD
-294 HSAFPDLEDEDPE
+294 HSSYTDLDDDDPE
-307 PEFKYRGHFLPISP
+307 PEVQYISLCDSQCYHHYHFKNDCPFGTVIHKQSP
-321 RARRA
+321 ENASRWNRH
-326 PCFVAH
+326 P
-332 YKSPVS
+332 KPSP
-338 VPHRIRSTSRGTREE
+338 
-353 KTLSEINFGQVKFDP
+353 
-368 PLRKET
+368 
-374 EPHHEAQASEP
+374 EPHQ
-385 YLDCFEELYY
+385 
-395 TARPNLDL
+395 
-403 RSEYGHESPSLLSGN
+403 SPSGDHDGN
-418 KSLLKSVEEELQ
+418 Q
-430 HRGHMAHLGDD
+430 
-441 DDEDDDGADDDETH
+441 
-455 THKSSTIMRPKVPPP
+455 
-470 LPPKPKSVS
+470 
-479 QPPPQPLQKLDD
+479 
-491 SQSHSEDDSGG
+491 
-502 GGTIKRCPIPLS
+502 GTIKRCPGPE
-514 SSPAKPSNVPPR
+514 SPARSSTNIPPR

-532 PPHRRSSLGNDS
+532 PANQLSSLGNETNREEHGPWETQGD
-544 AEGVAG
+544 AG
-550 DLSAPGDDGSFRHF
+550 ICSQFDERLQVSFD
-564 WEWLHAPHTEEELE
+564 EEEDHDE
-578 EAWEV
+578 EGDSKTAVIYLAASELSNV
-583 LQEVKEVQEEEKDE
+583 LYFHVQ
-597 SNALSSSQNG
+597 
-607 EREGP
+607 
-612 SERQST
+612 
-618 MPPSVPARK
+618 
-627 DKKDTPKPISNGL
+627 
-640 PPTPKV
+640 
-646 HMGAC
+646 MGAC

-660 LKIHCATSWINPDT
+660 LKIHCATSWINPGT

-708 TWLYVMNSSL
+708 TWLYVMSNSL
-718 LSISGKASQLYSH
+718 LSISGKACHLYSH
-731 SLPGL
+731 SLMGL
-736 FDHARHMQ
+736 FEHARQMQ
-744 KLPVAIPTHRLPDK
+744 KLPVAIPTLKLPDK
-758 MIPRKFAVTNKIPD
+758 IIPRKFSVSTKIPE
-772 TKGCQKCC
+772 TRGCQKCC

-806 DSMQK
+806 ESMQK
-811 FMLIK
+811 FMLVKSI
-816 NMDFPL
+816 DFPL
-822 PCPLEVFDM
+822 PCPLEVFEM
-831 LVVPEHTYPLV
+831 LVVPEHQYPLI
-842 CVAVSKGTEVGQ
+842 CIAVSKGTELNQ
-854 VVRFGTVNPNATA
+854 VVRFETLNPNST
-867 SWFTESDTPQS
+867 SNWFDSDTPQS

-898 IKIVNLQGRLKSSRK
+898 IKIVNLHGRLKSSRK

-924 EAIVCLQDSVLAFW
+924 ESIVCLQDSVLAFW

-946 FKTNEITQEISDSTR
+946 FKSNEITQEISDNSR
-961 IFRLLGSDRSLEWRN
+961 IFRLLGSD
-976 PEPGEH
+976 
-982 SARARVVVLESRPT
+982 RVVVLESRPT

>member
-1 MNASGDLS
+1 MMNSSFDLS

-34 RNVNTGELAAIKVI
+34 RNVTTGELAAIKVI

-89 SMEYC
+89 CMEYC

-104 VTGPLSESQIAYM
+104 VTGPLTESQIAYVT
-117 SRETLQGLYYLHNK
+117 RETLQGLYYLHNK

-148 GYVKLA
+148 GYIKLA

-186 ERKGGYNQLCDIWAV
+186 ERKGGYNHLCDIWAV

-241 KWTNNFHQFVKLSL
+241 KWTNNFHNFVKLAL
-255 TKNTKK
+255 TKNPKK
-261 RPTAEKLLQHPF
+261 RPPADKLLQHPL
-273 VSQPLSRT
+273 VSQPLSRI
-281 LAVDLLDRASNPD
+281 LAIELLDKANNPD
-294 HSAFPDLEDEDPE
+294 HTSYTDLDDDDPE
-307 PEFKYRGHFLPISP
+307 PEP
-321 RARRA
+321 
-326 PCFVAH
+326 
-332 YKSPVS
+332 PVS
-338 VPHRIRSTSRGTREE
+338 VPHRIRSASRTSREG

-368 PLRKET
+368 PLTTET
-374 EPHHEAQASEP
+374 KPHHEP
-385 YLDCFEELYY
+385 PDTDDFLDCAEEIYY
-395 TARPNLDL
+395 TARSNLDL
-403 RSEYGHESPSLLSGN
+403 QMDYEQGSPKGSIMGGN
-418 KSLLKSVEEELQ
+418 KSLLKSVEEELHQ
-430 HRGHMAHLGDD
+430 
-441 DDEDDDGADDDETH
+441 
-455 THKSSTIMRPKVPPP
+455 STKNSTMRPKVPPP
-470 LPPKPKSVS
+470 LPPKPKSS
-479 QPPPQPLQKLDD
+479 PGPHQN
-491 SQSHSEDDSGG
+491 SSGDHDG
-502 GGTIKRCPIPLS
+502 NQGTIKRCPEPE
-514 SSPAKPSNVPPR
+514 SPARSSTNVPPR

-532 PPHRRSSLGNDS
+532 PANKLSSLGNGIS
-544 AEGVAG
+544 
-550 DLSAPGDDGSFRHF
+550 
-564 WEWLHAPHTEEELE
+564 
-578 EAWEV
+578 
-583 LQEVKEVQEEEKDE
+583 
-597 SNALSSSQNG
+597 
-607 EREGP
+607 P
-612 SERQST
+612 SEHSPSTETQST
-618 MPPSVPARK
+618 TPPAVSGTK
-627 DKKDTPKPISNGL
+627 DKKDFLKPISNGL

-708 TWLYVMNSSL
+708 TWLYVMSNSL
-718 LSISGKASQLYSH
+718 LSISGKACHLYSH
-731 SLPGL
+731 SLSGL
-736 FDHARHMQ
+736 FEHARHMQ
-744 KLPVAIPTHRLPDK
+744 KLPVAIPTYRFPDK
-758 MIPRKFAVTNKIPD
+758 MIPRKFSVSNKIPE

-806 DSMQK
+806 ESMQK
-811 FMLIK
+811 FMLVKSI
-816 NMDFPL
+816 DFPL
-822 PCPLEVFDM
+822 PCPLEVFEM
-831 LVVPEHTYPLV
+831 LVVPEHQYPLI
-842 CVAVSKGTEVGQ
+842 CIAVSKGTELNQ
-854 VVRFGTVNPNATA
+854 VVRFETLNPNSTTN
-867 SWFTESDTPQS
+867 WFDSDTPQS
-878 CVIHVTQLERDTIL
+878 CVMHVTQLERDTIL
-892 VCLDRC
+892 VCLDRS

-924 EAIVCLQDSVLAFW
+924 ESIVCLQDSVLAFW

-946 FKTNEITQEISDSTR
+946 FKSNEITQEISDNTR
-961 IFRLLGSDRSLEWRN
+961 IFRLLGSD
-976 PEPGEH
+976 
-982 SARARVVVLESRPT
+982 RVVVLESRPT

>member
-1 MNASGDLS
+1 MNSSFDLS

-34 RNVNTGELAAIKVI
+34 RNVTTGELAAIKVI

-89 SMEYC
+89 CMEYC

-104 VTGPLSESQIAYM
+104 VTGPLTESQIAYVT
-117 SRETLQGLYYLHNK
+117 RETLQGLFYLHSK

-139 GANILLTDN
+139 GANILFTDN

-186 ERKGGYNQLCDIWAV
+186 ERKGGYNHLCDIWAV

-241 KWTNNFHQFVKLSL
+241 KWTNNFHNFVKLAL
-255 TKNTKK
+255 TKNPKK
-261 RPTAEKLLQHPF
+261 RPPADKLLQHPF
-273 VSQPLSRT
+273 VSQPLSRI
-281 LAVDLLDRASNPD
+281 LAIELLDKANNPD
-294 HSAFPDLEDEDPE
+294 HSSYTDLDDDDPE
-307 PEFKYRGHFLPISP
+307 PEFKYRGLFLPVSP
-321 RARRA
+321 LSRRILHFAARRKPA
-326 PCFVAH
+326 
-332 YKSPVS
+332 VS
-338 VPHRIRSTSRGTREE
+338 VPHRIRSASRASREG

-368 PLRKET
+368 PITTET
-374 EPHHEAQASEP
+374 KPHHEP
-385 YLDCFEELYY
+385 PDTDDFLDCAEEIYY
-395 TARPNLDL
+395 TARSNLDL
-403 RSEYGHESPSLLSGN
+403 QMDYGQESPKGSILGGN
-418 KSLLKSVEEELQ
+418 NLLKSVEEELHQ
-430 HRGHMAHLGDD
+430 S
-441 DDEDDDGADDDETH
+441 T
-455 THKSSTIMRPKVPPP
+455 KSSTMRPKVPPP
-470 LPPKPKSVS
+470 LPPKPKPS
-479 QPPPQPLQKLDD
+479 PGPH
-491 SQSHSEDDSGG
+491 QSPSGDHDG
-502 GGTIKRCPIPLS
+502 NQDTIKRCPEPE
-514 SSPAKPSNVPPR
+514 SPARSSTNIPPR

-532 PPHRRSSLGNDS
+532 PANQLNSLGNGMS
-544 AEGVAG
+544 
-550 DLSAPGDDGSFRHF
+550 
-564 WEWLHAPHTEEELE
+564 
-578 EAWEV
+578 
-583 LQEVKEVQEEEKDE
+583 
-597 SNALSSSQNG
+597 
-607 EREGP
+607 P
-612 SERQST
+612 SEHSPSTERQST
-618 MPPSVPARK
+618 MPPAVPVTK
-627 DKKDTPKPISNGL
+627 DKKDFPKPISNGL

-660 LKIHCATSWINPDT
+660 LKIHCATSWINPGT

-708 TWLYVMNSSL
+708 TWLYVMSNSL
-718 LSISGKASQLYSH
+718 LSISGKACHLYSH
-731 SLPGL
+731 SLMGL
-736 FDHARHMQ
+736 FEHARQMQ
-744 KLPVAIPTHRLPDK
+744 KLPVAIPTHKLPDK
-758 MIPRKFAVTNKIPD
+758 IIPRKFSVSTKIPE
-772 TKGCQKCC
+772 TRGCQKCC

-791 LCGAFQSSIVLFEWV
+791 LCGAFQSSVVLFEWV
-806 DSMQK
+806 ESMQK
-811 FMLIK
+811 FMLVKSI
-816 NMDFPL
+816 DFPL
-822 PCPLEVFDM
+822 PCPLEVFEM
-831 LVVPEHTYPLV
+831 LVVPEHQYPLI
-842 CVAVSKGTEVGQ
+842 CIAVSKGTELNQ
-854 VVRFGTVNPNATA
+854 VVHFETLNPNST
-867 SWFTESDTPQS
+867 SNWFDSDTPQS

-924 EAIVCLQDSVLAFW
+924 ESIVCLQDSVLAFW

-946 FKTNEITQEISDSTR
+946 FKSNEITQEISDSSR
-961 IFRLLGSDRSLEWRN
+961 IFRLLGSD
-976 PEPGEH
+976 
-982 SARARVVVLESRPT
+982 RVVVLESRPT

>member
-1 MNASGDLS
+1 MNSSFDLS

-34 RNVNTGELAAIKVI
+34 RNVTTGELAAIKVI

-104 VTGPLSESQIAYM
+104 VTGPLTESQIAYVT
-117 SRETLQGLYYLHNK
+117 RETLQGLYYLHNK

-186 ERKGGYNQLCDIWAV
+186 ERKGGYNHLCDIWAV

-241 KWTNNFHQFVKLSL
+241 KWTNNFHNFVKLAL
-255 TKNTKK
+255 TKNPKK
-261 RPTAEKLLQHPF
+261 RPPADKLLQHPL
-273 VSQPLSRT
+273 VSQPLSRI
-281 LAVDLLDRASNPD
+281 LAIELLDKANNPD
-294 HSAFPDLEDEDPE
+294 HSSYTDLDDDDPE
-307 PEFKYRGHFLPISP
+307 PEP
-321 RARRA
+321 
-326 PCFVAH
+326 
-332 YKSPVS
+332 PVS
-338 VPHRIRSTSRGTREE
+338 VPHRIRSTSRTSREG

-368 PLRKET
+368 PLTTET
-374 EPHHEAQASEP
+374 KPHHEQ
-385 YLDCFEELYY
+385 
-395 TARPNLDL
+395 DL
-403 RSEYGHESPSLLSGN
+403 QMDYEQGSPKGSILGGN

-430 HRGHMAHLGDD
+430 QS
-441 DDEDDDGADDDETH
+441 T
-455 THKSSTIMRPKVPPP
+455 KSSTMRPKVPPP
-470 LPPKPKSVS
+470 LPPKPKPS
-479 QPPPQPLQKLDD
+479 PGPH
-491 SQSHSEDDSGG
+491 QSPSADPDRNNQ
-502 GGTIKRCPIPLS
+502 GTIKRCPEPE
-514 SSPAKPSNVPPR
+514 SPARSSTSVPPR

-532 PPHRRSSLGNDS
+532 PAYKLSSLGNGISPSEHS
-544 AEGVAG
+544 A
-550 DLSAPGDDGSFRHF
+550 S
-564 WEWLHAPHTEEELE
+564 T
-578 EAWEV
+578 
-583 LQEVKEVQEEEKDE
+583 
-597 SNALSSSQNG
+597 
-607 EREGP
+607 
-612 SERQST
+612 ERQST
-618 MPPSVPARK
+618 MPPAVPVPK
-627 DKKDTPKPISNGL
+627 DKKDFPKPISNGL

-693 ELHETSMEQLFPRRC
+693 ELHETSMEQLVPRRC
-708 TWLYVMNSSL
+708 TWLYVLSNSL
-718 LSISGKASQLYSH
+718 LSISGKACHLYSH
-731 SLPGL
+731 SLSGL
-736 FDHARHMQ
+736 FEHARQMQ
-744 KLPVAIPTHRLPDK
+744 KLPVSIPTHKLPDK
-758 MIPRKFAVTNKIPD
+758 MIPRKFSVSNKIPE

-791 LCGAFQSSIVLFEWV
+791 LCGAFQSSIALFEWV
-806 DSMQK
+806 ETMQK
-811 FMLIK
+811 FMLVKSI
-816 NMDFPL
+816 DFPL
-822 PCPLEVFDM
+822 PCPLEVFEM
-831 LVVPEHTYPLV
+831 LVVPEHQYPLI
-842 CVAVSKGTEVGQ
+842 CIAVSKGTELNQ
-854 VVRFGTVNPNATA
+854 VVRFETLNPNST
-867 SWFTESDTPQS
+867 SNWFDSDTPQS

-924 EAIVCLQDSVLAFW
+924 ESIVCLQDSVLAFW

-946 FKTNEITQEISDSTR
+946 FKSNEITQEISDNSR
-961 IFRLLGSDRSLEWRN
+961 IFRLLGSD
-976 PEPGEH
+976 
-982 SARARVVVLESRPT
+982 RVVVLESRPT

>member
-1 MNASGDLS
+1 MNSSVDLS

-48 KLEPGEDFAVVQQEI
+48 KLEPGEDFEVVQQEI
-63 IMMKDC
+63 IVMKDC

-226 MTKSNFQPPKLKDKV
+226 MTKSNFQPPKLKDKG
-241 KWTNNFHQFVKLSL
+241 KWGNNFHHFVKLSL
-255 TKNTKK
+255 TKNPKK

-281 LAVDLLDRASNPD
+281 LAIELLDKANNPD
-294 HSAFPDLEDEDPE
+294 HTTYNDFDDDDPE
-307 PEFKYRGHFLPISP
+307 PEFKYRGHFLPITP
-321 RARRA
+321 GARRA
-326 PCFVAH
+326 PRFAIRK
-332 YKSPVS
+332 KSPVS
-338 VPHRIRSTSRGTREE
+338 VPHRIRSTSRSTREG
-353 KTLSEINFGQVKFDP
+353 KTLSEITFGQVKFDP

-374 EPHHEAQASEP
+374 EPHHELPDSDP
-385 YLDCFEELYY
+385 FLDCAEELYY
-395 TARPNLDL
+395 TARSNLDL
-403 RSEYGHESPSLLSGN
+403 QRDYGQESPSLVGGN
-418 KSLLKSVEEELQ
+418 KSLLKSVEEELKQ
-430 HRGHMAHLGDD
+430 SKH
-441 DDEDDDGADDDETH
+441 
-455 THKSSTIMRPKVPPP
+455 STIMRPKVPPP
-470 LPPKPKSVS
+470 LPPKPKSIC
-479 QPPPQPLQKLDD
+479 PPQESP
-491 SQSHSEDDSGG
+491 SQGEDDVGG
-502 GGTIKRCPIPLS
+502 GGTIKRCPVPE
-514 SSPAKPSNVPPR
+514 SPARPASNVPPR

-532 PPHRRSSLGNDS
+532 PPHRRSSLGN
-544 AEGVAG
+544 G
-550 DLSAPGDDGSFRHF
+550 
-564 WEWLHAPHTEEELE
+564 
-578 EAWEV
+578 
-583 LQEVKEVQEEEKDE
+583 
-597 SNALSSSQNG
+597 LSSHQNG
-607 EREGP
+607 EKD
-612 SERQST
+612 SAAERQST
-618 MPPSVPARK
+618 MPPSVPIRK
-627 DKKDTPKPISNGL
+627 DKKDIPKPISNGL

-708 TWLYVMNSSL
+708 TWLYVMNNCL

-731 SLPGL
+731 NVAGL
-736 FDHARHMQ
+736 FEHARQMQ
-744 KLPVAIPTHRLPDK
+744 KLPMAIPTHKLPDK
-758 MIPRKFAVTNKIPD
+758 MIPRKFAVSNKIPD

-780 VVRNPYTGHKY
+780 VVRNPYSGHKY
-791 LCGAFQSSIVLFEWV
+791 LCGAFQSSVVLLEWV
-806 DSMQK
+806 EPMQK

-816 NMDFPL
+816 NIDFPL
-822 PCPLEVFDM
+822 PCPLEVFEM
-831 LVVPEHTYPLV
+831 LVVPEQQYPLI
-842 CVAVSKGTEVGQ
+842 CVAVSKGTEISQ
-854 VVRFGTVNPNATA
+854 VVRFGTVNPNSTS
-867 SWFTESDTPQS
+867 SWFTEADTPQT

-946 FKTNEITQEISDSTR
+946 FKTNEITQEISDNTR
-961 IFRLLGSDRSLEWRN
+961 IFRLLGSDRNSQHDSSGQEGAASLPRYTHFSLGHTRSHLAYRLSDLWMS
-976 PEPGEH
+976 PVGTL
-982 SARARVVVLESRPT
+982 VF
-996 DNPTAHSNL
+996 
-1005 YILAGHENSY
+1005 ILPV

>member
-1 MNASGDLS
+1 MNSSVDLS

-48 KLEPGEDFAVVQQEI
+48 KLEPGEDFEVVQQEI
-63 IMMKDC
+63 IVMKDC

-226 MTKSNFQPPKLKDKV
+226 MTKSNFQPPKLKDKG
-241 KWTNNFHQFVKLSL
+241 KWGNNFHHFVKLSL
-255 TKNTKK
+255 TKNPKK
-261 RPTAEKLLQHPF
+261 RPTAEKLLQVP
-273 VSQPLSRT
+273 P
-281 LAVDLLDRASNPD
+281 P
-294 HSAFPDLEDEDPE
+294 
-307 PEFKYRGHFLPISP
+307 
-321 RARRA
+321 
-326 PCFVAH
+326 
-332 YKSPVS
+332 KS
-338 VPHRIRSTSRGTREE
+338 IC
-353 KTLSEINFGQVKFDP
+353 P
-368 PLRKET
+368 P
-374 EPHHEAQASEP
+374 Q
-385 YLDCFEELYY
+385 
-395 TARPNLDL
+395 
-403 RSEYGHESPSLLSGN
+403 ESPSQG
-418 KSLLKSVEEELQ
+418 
-430 HRGHMAHLGDD
+430 
-441 DDEDDDGADDDETH
+441 EDD
-455 THKSSTIMRPKVPPP
+455 V
-470 LPPKPKSVS
+470 
-479 QPPPQPLQKLDD
+479 
-491 SQSHSEDDSGG
+491 GG
-502 GGTIKRCPIPLS
+502 GGTIKRCPVPE
-514 SSPAKPSNVPPR
+514 SPARPASNVPPR

-532 PPHRRSSLGNDS
+532 PPHRRSSLGN
-544 AEGVAG
+544 
-550 DLSAPGDDGSFRHF
+550 
-564 WEWLHAPHTEEELE
+564 
-578 EAWEV
+578 
-583 LQEVKEVQEEEKDE
+583 E
-597 SNALSSSQNG
+597 SNGLSSHQNG
-607 EREGP
+607 EKD
-612 SERQST
+612 SAAERQST
-618 MPPSVPARK
+618 MPPSVPIRK
-627 DKKDTPKPISNGL
+627 DKKDIPKPISNGL

-708 TWLYVMNSSL
+708 TWLYVMNNCL

-731 SLPGL
+731 NVAGL
-736 FDHARHMQ
+736 FEHARQMQ
-744 KLPVAIPTHRLPDK
+744 KLPMAIPTHKLPDK
-758 MIPRKFAVTNKIPD
+758 MIPRKFAVSNKIPD

-780 VVRNPYTGHKY
+780 VVRNPYSGHKY
-791 LCGAFQSSIVLFEWV
+791 LCGAFQSSVVLLEWV
-806 DSMQK
+806 EPMQK

-816 NMDFPL
+816 NIDFPL
-822 PCPLEVFDM
+822 PCPLEVFEM
-831 LVVPEHTYPLV
+831 LVVPEQQYPLI
-842 CVAVSKGTEVGQ
+842 CVAVSKGTEISQ
-854 VVRFGTVNPNATA
+854 VVRFGTVNPNSTS
-867 SWFTESDTPQS
+867 SWFTEADTPQT

-946 FKTNEITQEISDSTR
+946 FKTNEITQEISDNTR
-961 IFRLLGSDRSLEWRN
+961 IFRLLGSD
-976 PEPGEH
+976 
-982 SARARVVVLESRPT
+982 RVVVLESRPT
-996 DNPTAHSNL
+996 DNPTAPSNL

>member
-1 MNASGDLS
+1 MNSCVDLS

-48 KLEPGEDFAVVQQEI
+48 KLEPGEDFEVVQQEI

-241 KWTNNFHQFVKLSL
+241 KWGNNFHHFVKLSL
-255 TKNTKK
+255 TKNPKK

-281 LAVDLLDRASNPD
+281 LAIELLDKSNNPD
-294 HSAFPDLEDEDPE
+294 HTTYNDFDDDDPE
-307 PEFKYRGHFLPISP
+307 PEFKYMGHFLPITP
-321 RARRA
+321 GARRA
-326 PCFVAH
+326 PRFAMRK
-332 YKSPVS
+332 KSPVS
-338 VPHRIRSTSRGTREE
+338 VPHRIRSTSRSTREG

-374 EPHHEAQASEP
+374 EPHHEP
-385 YLDCFEELYY
+385 
-395 TARPNLDL
+395 DL
-403 RSEYGHESPSLLSGN
+403 QLEYGQESPSLMGEN
-418 KSLLKSVEEELQ
+418 KSLLKSVEEELKQ
-430 HRGHMAHLGDD
+430 SKH
-441 DDEDDDGADDDETH
+441 
-455 THKSSTIMRPKVPPP
+455 STIMRPKVPPP
-470 LPPKPKSVS
+470 LPPKPKSICLPQESPS
-479 QPPPQPLQKLDD
+479 QG
-491 SQSHSEDDSGG
+491 EDDG
-502 GGTIKRCPIPLS
+502 GGTIKRCPVPE
-514 SSPAKPSNVPPR
+514 SPARTTSSNVPPR

-532 PPHRRSSLGNDS
+532 PPHRRSSLGNGLNS
-544 AEGVAG
+544 
-550 DLSAPGDDGSFRHF
+550 H
-564 WEWLHAPHTEEELE
+564 
-578 EAWEV
+578 
-583 LQEVKEVQEEEKDE
+583 
-597 SNALSSSQNG
+597 QNG
-607 EREGP
+607 EKD
-612 SERQST
+612 SATERQST
-618 MPPSVPARK
+618 MPPSVPIRK
-627 DKKDTPKPISNGL
+627 DKKDITKPISNGL

-708 TWLYVMNSSL
+708 TWLYVMNNCL

-731 SLPGL
+731 NVAGL
-736 FDHARHMQ
+736 FEHARQMQ
-744 KLPVAIPTHRLPDK
+744 KLPMAIPTHKLPDK
-758 MIPRKFAVTNKIPD
+758 MIPRKFAISNKIPD

-791 LCGAFQSSIVLFEWV
+791 LCGAFQSSVVLLEWV
-806 DSMQK
+806 EPMQK

-816 NMDFPL
+816 NIDFPL
-822 PCPLEVFDM
+822 PCPLEVFEM
-831 LVVPEHTYPLV
+831 LVVPDQQYPLI
-842 CVAVSKGTEVGQ
+842 CVAVSKGIELSQ
-854 VVRFGTVNPNATA
+854 VVRFGTVNPNSTS
-867 SWFTESDTPQS
+867 SWFTEADTPQT

-946 FKTNEITQEISDSTR
+946 FKTNEITQEISDNTR
-961 IFRLLGSDRSLEWRN
+961 IFSLLGSDRNSQHDSSGQEGATNLPRYTHCS
-976 PEPGEH
+976 PGH
-982 SARARVVVLESRPT
+982 SRPHLAYKLSDPWMSPVGT
-996 DNPTAHSNL
+996 LDFIPSVCVCVCVCVCVWGGGNWDSNVP
-1005 YILAGHENSY
+1005 ILSEPIGLEFVMTSFCF

>member
-1 MNASGDLS
+1 MMNSSMDLS

-148 GYVKLA
+148 GYVKLGKSDDPSPPPPSCLQPPPSLILLFFFFAPPA

-214 MFDLHP
+214 MFELHP

-226 MTKSNFQPPKLKDKV
+226 MSKSSFQPPKLKDKL
-241 KWTNNFHQFVKLSL
+241 KWTNNFHHFVKLAL
-255 TKNTKK
+255 TKNPKR

-273 VSQPLSRT
+273 VTQPLSRT
-281 LAVDLLDRASNPD
+281 LAIELLDKANNPD
-294 HSAFPDLEDEDPE
+294 HTTFNDFDDDEPE
-307 PEFKYRGHFLPISP
+307 PE
-321 RARRA
+321 
-326 PCFVAH
+326 
-332 YKSPVS
+332 SPVS
-338 VPHRIRSTSRGTREE
+338 VPHRIRSTSRSVREG
-353 KTLSEINFGQVKFDP
+353 KTLSEINFDQVKFN
-368 PLRKET
+368 PLLEKET
-374 EPHHEAQASEP
+374 QPHHKPCDSEP
-385 YLDCFEELYY
+385 YLDCVEELYY
-395 TARPNLDL
+395 TARSNLDL
-403 RSEYGHESPSLLSGN
+403 QLEYGSDSPSLLGGN

-430 HRGHMAHLGDD
+430 QRGHVAHLR
-441 DDEDDDGADDDETH
+441 DDEDDDGADDDDETH
-455 THKSSTIMRPKVPPP
+455 THKSSTIIRPKVPPP
-470 LPPKPKSVS
+470 LPPKPKPVS
-479 QPPPQPLQKLDD
+479 SSPHPQHKLED
-491 SQSHSEDDSGG
+491 SHSHSEDDSGG
-502 GGTIKRCPIPLS
+502 GTIKRCPAPES
-514 SSPAKPSNVPPR
+514 PSPAKAASNVPPR
-526 PPPPRL
+526 PPPPKL
-532 PPHRRSSLGNDS
+532 PPHRRSSLGN
-544 AEGVAG
+544 G
-550 DLSAPGDDGSFRHF
+550 LN
-564 WEWLHAPHTEEELE
+564 APH
-578 EAWEV
+578 
-583 LQEVKEVQEEEKDE
+583 
-597 SNALSSSQNG
+597 NG
-607 EREGP
+607 DREGAV
-612 SERQST
+612 EKQST
-618 MPPSVPARK
+618 MPPSVPVRK
-627 DKKDTPKPISNGL
+627 DKKDVVKPVSNGL

-693 ELHETSMEQLFPRRC
+693 ELHETTMEQLFPRRC
-708 TWLYVMNSSL
+708 TWLYVMNNCL

-731 SLPGL
+731 NLSGL
-736 FDHARHMQ
+736 FEQARQLQ
-744 KLPVAIPTHRLPDK
+744 KLPVAIPTHKLPDK
-758 MIPRKFAVTNKIPD
+758 IIPRKFAVSNKIPD

-791 LCGAFQSSIVLFEWV
+791 LCGAFQSSVMLLEWV
-806 DSMQK
+806 ESMQR

-816 NMDFPL
+816 TMDFPL
-822 PCPLEVFDM
+822 PCPLEIFEM
-831 LVVPEHTYPLV
+831 LVVPEQTYPLI
-842 CVAVSKGTEVGQ
+842 CVAVSKGNELNQ
-854 VVRFGTVNPNATA
+854 VVRFGTVNPNATS
-867 SWFTESDTPQS
+867 SWFPESDTLQT

-924 EAIVCLQDSVLAFW
+924 ESIVCLQDSVLAFW

-961 IFRLLGSDRSLEWRN
+961 IFRLLGSDR
-976 PEPGEH
+976 
-982 SARARVVVLESRPT
+982 VVVLESRPT